1 MKNSKNFNIFILWSV
16 VIFMILIMIFPGSI
30 VLGEETKSV
39 QNDGAVEI
47 TSTTFESNTV
57 AKDISNNLRIDY
69 KILNKDKLKDGDKI
83 VISLPDIFKDIEP
96 KCPDQHFKDFD
107 VKDGVVTLTF
117 NENVEKAVTG
127 YMIIRF
133 VGNSNIRKGISYP
146 VSIDLNGKP
155 STIYITGEEYSHP
168 SSGRQYPLMYK
179 TADLPMAAT
188 DKEQGRE
195 YYGEIVDRNKPIK
208 YFVEINLG
216 DGSDPNTRSYL
227 RNAQF
232 VDNIPK
238 GMALD
243 VNSIK
248 IIKGNYF
255 EKNNK
260 DNYDWLPK
268 DVTRDFLERN
278 DGIIANTK
286 HLEINFGDIRYERY
300 TVIYET
306 RITST
311 ESGYLNDAKLYYDD
325 DKELPS
331 KHYSKLS
338 KDAGALNVYKY
349 VDKTKVK
356 NNPNDQK
363 IKYDIKFDSYGYFFK
378 NTLNIIDKL
387 DPRLSDIKIT
397 STDQFITDF
406 NENTKELVIKN
417 SNGDID
423 AKKPAYITIE
433 ASMKNVS
440 PGDEVKNIA
449 YINGNPTNEVST
461 KKNPLV
467 EIIKVSKDDAES
479 NLLEG
484 AVFKLTTKGGKAVKD
499 VYNQYIKTF
508 TSSSEGPIKFE
519 LPNGDY
525 KLEEIKAPKGY
536 KLDKTTIGFTVND
549 ESKIVKLIVKD
560 EPLPTSCNLVIN
572 KINEKGVPILGAR
585 FKFFKEESPKKP
597 IKFAY
602 NKNSKV
608 YELDQMGDGKLTP
621 SKNDASFKINNLPY
635 GKYILKEVQAPK
647 GYKLS
652 EDIYITLDYKKS
664 FYKIGKEGEEIIL
677 NKNTETNTYD
687 ISVKNIPRIIL
698 PETGGSGTFKFSF
711 IGITLLAGVLSLLVT
726 TEFILR
732 ERKN

>member
-1 MKNSKNFNIFILWSV
+1 MKNSKNFNIFTLWSV
-16 VIFMILIMIFPGSI
+16 VISMILIMISPGII

-39 QNDGAVEI
+39 QNDGAIEI

-96 KCPDQHFKDFD
+96 KCHDQHFKDFD

-133 VGNSNIRKGISYP
+133 VGNSNIRKGVSYP

-155 STIYITGEEYSHP
+155 STVYITGEEYSNS
-168 SSGRQYPLMYK
+168 SSGGQYPLMYK
-179 TADLPMAAT
+179 TADLPTAAT

-216 DGSDPNTRSYL
+216 DGVNPNTRSYL
-227 RNAQF
+227 SNADF
-232 VDNIPK
+232 FDNIPK

-243 VNSIK
+243 VNSIC
-248 IIKGNYF
+248 IKRMGYHD
-255 EKNNK
+255 ERSS
-260 DNYDWLPK
+260 
-268 DVTRDFLERN
+268 DVTKDFWESNRIKA
-278 DGIIANTK
+278 DTK

-378 NTLNIIDKL
+378 DTLNIIDKL

-397 STDQFITDF
+397 ATDQFITDF
-406 NENTKELVIKN
+406 DENTKELVIKN

-433 ASMKNVS
+433 ASMKNVG
-440 PGDEVKNIA
+440 PGEVVKNIA
-449 YINGNPTNEVST
+449 YVNGNPTNEVST
-461 KKNPLV
+461 RKNPIV
-467 EIIKVSKDDAES
+467 EIIKVSKDDVES

-484 AVFKLTTKGGKAVKD
+484 AIFKLTTKDGKTVKD
-499 VYNQYIKTF
+499 VYNQLVKTF
-508 TSSSEGPIKFE
+508 TTSSEGSIRFE

-525 KLEEIKAPKGY
+525 KLEEIKAPNGY
-536 KLDKTTIGFTVND
+536 KLDQTPIEFTVND
-549 ESKIVKLIVKD
+549 ESKIVKVVAKD
-560 EPLPTSCNLVIN
+560 DPLPTTCNLVIN
-572 KINEKGVPILGAR
+572 KINEKEIPILGAK
-585 FKFFKEESPKKP
+585 FKLFEESNPKKVL
-597 IKFAY
+597 KFSSQ
-602 NKNSKV
+602 KNN
-608 YELDQMGDGKLTP
+608 YELNQNGVGKLTP
-621 SKNDASFKINNLPY
+621 SGKNASFKINNLPY
-635 GKYILKEVQAPK
+635 GNYILKEVQAPK

-652 EDIYITLDYKKS
+652 DDIYITLGFEES
-664 FYKIGKEGEEIIL
+664 FYRVGKQGEKIIL
-677 NKNTETNTYD
+677 NKNTETNTYN
-687 ISVKNIPRIIL
+687 ISVENVPRIIL
-698 PETGGSGTFKFSF
+698 PETGGSGTSKFSF
-711 IGITLLAGVLSLLVT
+711 IGIILLAGVLSIVST
-726 TEFILR
+726 TKFVLKER
-732 ERKN
+732 EN

>member
-1 MKNSKNFNIFILWSV
+1 MKNSKNFNIFTLWSV
-16 VIFMILIMIFPGSI
+16 VISMILIMISPGSI

-57 AKDISNNLRIDY
+57 AKGISNNLRIDY

-96 KCPDQHFKDFD
+96 KCHDQHFKDFD

-133 VGNSNIRKGISYP
+133 VGNSNIRNGVSYP

-155 STIYITGEEYSHP
+155 STVYITGEEYSNS
-168 SSGRQYPLMYK
+168 SSGGQYPLMYK
-179 TADLPMAAT
+179 TADLPTAAT

-216 DGSDPNTRSYL
+216 DGVNPNTRSYL
-227 RNAQF
+227 SNADF
-232 VDNIPK
+232 FDNIPK

-243 VNSIK
+243 VNSIC
-248 IIKGNYF
+248 IKRMGY
-255 EKNNK
+255 
-260 DNYDWLPK
+260 YDERSS
-268 DVTRDFLERN
+268 DVTKDFWESNRIKA
-278 DGIIANTK
+278 DTK

-356 NNPNDQK
+356 NNLNDQK

-378 NTLNIIDKL
+378 DTLNIIDKL

-397 STDQFITDF
+397 ATDQFITDF
-406 NENTKELVIKN
+406 YENTKELVIKN

-433 ASMKNVS
+433 ASMKNVG
-440 PGDEVKNIA
+440 PGEVVKNIA
-449 YINGNPTNEVST
+449 YVNGNPTNEVST
-461 KKNPLV
+461 RKNPIV
-467 EIIKVSKDDAES
+467 EFILSAEYYDPS
-479 NLLEG
+479 LLEG
-484 AVFKLTTKGGKAVKD
+484 AVFKLTTKEGETVRD
-499 VYNQYIKTF
+499 IYNEEIKTF
-508 TSSSEGPIKFE
+508 TFKNGEPLRFE
-519 LPNGDY
+519 LPDGVYN
-525 KLEEIKAPKGY
+525 LEQIKAPEGY
-536 KLDKTTIGFTVND
+536 ELNKTPIQFIVNEDSKVVKVPWEGNPIKTTVNLA
-549 ESKIVKLIVKD
+549 IH
-560 EPLPTSCNLVIN
+560 
-572 KINEKGVPILGAR
+572 KINEKGLHILGAN
-585 FKFFKEESPKKP
+585 FKLFKEESPKKP

-602 NKNSKV
+602 NKNFKV
-608 YELDQMGDGKLTP
+608 YELDPMGGGKLIP
-621 SKNDASFKINNLPY
+621 SKDGASFKINNLPY
-635 GKYILKEVQAPK
+635 GKYILKEVKAPK

-652 EDIYITLDYKKS
+652 DDIYITLDFEES
-664 FYKIGKEGEEIIL
+664 FYRVGKQGEKIIL

-687 ISVKNIPRIIL
+687 ISVENVPRIIL
-698 PETGGSGTFKFSF
+698 PETGGSGTSKFSF
-711 IGITLLAGVLSLLVT
+711 IGITLLAAVLSLVST
-726 TEFILR
+726 TEFVLKER
-732 ERKN
+732 EN

>member
-1 MKNSKNFNIFILWSV
+1 MKNSKNFNIFTLWSV
-16 VIFMILIMIFPGSI
+16 VISMIVIMIFPGSI

-133 VGNSNIRKGISYP
+133 VGNSNIRKGVSYP

-155 STIYITGEEYSHP
+155 STVYITGEEYSHP
-168 SSGRQYPLMYK
+168 SSGGQYPLMYK
-179 TADLPMAAT
+179 TADLPTAAT

-216 DGSDPNTRSYL
+216 DGVNPNTRSYL
-227 RNAQF
+227 SNADF
-232 VDNIPK
+232 FDNIPK

-243 VNSIK
+243 VNSIC
-248 IIKGNYF
+248 IKRMGY
-255 EKNNK
+255 
-260 DNYDWLPK
+260 YDERSS
-268 DVTRDFLERN
+268 DVTKDFWESNRIKA
-278 DGIIANTK
+278 DTK

-378 NTLNIIDKL
+378 DTLNIIDKL

-397 STDQFITDF
+397 ATDQFITDF
-406 NENTKELVIKN
+406 DENTKELVIKN

-433 ASMKNVS
+433 ASMKNVG
-440 PGDEVKNIA
+440 PGEVVKNIA
-449 YINGNPTNEVST
+449 YVNGNPTNEVST
-461 KKNPLV
+461 RKNPIV
-467 EIIKVSKDDAES
+467 EFILSAEYDDPS
-479 NLLEG
+479 LLEG
-484 AVFKLTTKGGKAVKD
+484 AVFKLTTKEGETVRD
-499 VYNQYIKTF
+499 IYNEEIKTF
-508 TSSSEGPIKFE
+508 TFENGEPVSFE
-519 LPNGDY
+519 LPDGVYN
-525 KLEEIKAPKGY
+525 LEQIKAPEGY
-536 KLDKTTIGFTVND
+536 ELNKTPIQFIVNEDSKVVKVPWEGNPIKTTVNLA
-549 ESKIVKLIVKD
+549 IH
-560 EPLPTSCNLVIN
+560 
-572 KINEKGVPILGAR
+572 KINEKGVPILGAN
-585 FKFFKEESPKKP
+585 FKLFKEENPKKP

-602 NKNSKV
+602 NKNLKV
-608 YELDQMGDGKLTP
+608 YELDPMGGGKLIP
-621 SKNDASFKINNLPY
+621 SKDGASFKINNLPY
-635 GKYILKEVQAPK
+635 GKYILKEVKAPK

-652 EDIYITLDYKKS
+652 DDIYITLDFEES
-664 FYKIGKEGEEIIL
+664 FYRVGKEGKKIIL

-687 ISVKNIPRIIL
+687 ISVENVPRIIL
-698 PETGGSGTFKFSF
+698 PETGGCGTSKFSL
-711 IGITLLAGVLSLLVT
+711 IGITLLAGVLSIVST
-726 TEFILR
+726 TKFVLKER
-732 ERKN
+732 EN

>member
-1 MKNSKNFNIFILWSV
+1 MKNSKNFNIFTLWSV
-16 VIFMILIMIFPGSI
+16 VISMIVIMIFPGSI
-30 VLGEETKSV
+30 VLGEESKSV

-133 VGNSNIRKGISYP
+133 VGNSNIRKGVSYP
-146 VSIDLNGKP
+146 ISIDLNGKP
-155 STIYITGEEYSHP
+155 STVYITGEEYSHP
-168 SSGRQYPLMYK
+168 SSGGQYPLMYK
-179 TADLPMAAT
+179 TADLPTAAT

-216 DGSDPNTRSYL
+216 DGVNPNTRSYL
-227 RNAQF
+227 SNADF
-232 VDNIPK
+232 FDNIPK

-243 VNSIK
+243 VNSIC
-248 IIKGNYF
+248 IKRMGY
-255 EKNNK
+255 
-260 DNYDWLPK
+260 YDERSS
-268 DVTRDFLERN
+268 DVTKDFWESNRIKA
-278 DGIIANTK
+278 DTK

-349 VDKTKVK
+349 VDKIKVK

-378 NTLNIIDKL
+378 DTLNIIDKL

-397 STDQFITDF
+397 ATDQFITDF
-406 NENTKELVIKN
+406 DENTKELVIKN

-433 ASMKNVS
+433 ASMKNVG
-440 PGDEVKNIA
+440 PGEVVKNIA
-449 YINGNPTNEVST
+449 YVNGNPTNEVST
-461 KKNPLV
+461 RKNPIV
-467 EIIKVSKDDAES
+467 EFILSAEYDDPS
-479 NLLEG
+479 LLEG
-484 AVFKLTTKGGKAVKD
+484 AVFKLTTKEGETVRD
-499 VYNQYIKTF
+499 IYNEEIKTF
-508 TSSSEGPIKFE
+508 TFENGEPVSFE
-519 LPNGDY
+519 LPDGVYN
-525 KLEEIKAPKGY
+525 LEQIKAPEGY
-536 KLDKTTIGFTVND
+536 ELNKTPIQFIVNEDSKVVKVPWEGNPIKTTVNLA
-549 ESKIVKLIVKD
+549 IH
-560 EPLPTSCNLVIN
+560 
-572 KINEKGVPILGAR
+572 KINEKGVPILGAN
-585 FKFFKEESPKKP
+585 FKLFKEENPKKP

-602 NKNSKV
+602 NKNLKV
-608 YELDQMGDGKLTP
+608 YELDPMGGGKLIP
-621 SKNDASFKINNLPY
+621 SKDGASFKINNLPY
-635 GKYILKEVQAPK
+635 GKYILKEVKVPK

-652 EDIYITLDYKKS
+652 DDIYITLDFEES
-664 FYKIGKEGEEIIL
+664 FYRVGKEGKKIIL

-687 ISVKNIPRIIL
+687 ISVENVPRIIL
-698 PETGGSGTFKFSF
+698 PETGGSGTSKFSF
-711 IGITLLAGVLSLLVT
+711 IGITLLAAVLSLVST
-726 TEFILR
+726 TEFVLKER
-732 ERKN
+732 EN

>member
-1 MKNSKNFNIFILWSV
+1 MKNSKNFNIFTLWSV
-16 VIFMILIMIFPGSI
+16 VISMILIMISPGII

-96 KCPDQHFKDFD
+96 KCHDQHFKDFD

-133 VGNSNIRKGISYP
+133 VGNSNIRKGVSYP

-155 STIYITGEEYSHP
+155 STVYITGEEYSNS
-168 SSGRQYPLMYK
+168 SSGGQYPLMYK
-179 TADLPMAAT
+179 TADLPTAAT

-216 DGSDPNTRSYL
+216 DGVNPNTRSYL
-227 RNAQF
+227 SNADF
-232 VDNIPK
+232 FDNIPK

-243 VNSIK
+243 VNSIC
-248 IIKGNYF
+248 IKRMGY
-255 EKNNK
+255 
-260 DNYDWLPK
+260 YDERSS
-268 DVTRDFLERN
+268 DVTKDFWESNRIKA
-278 DGIIANTK
+278 DTK

-378 NTLNIIDKL
+378 DTLNIIDKL

-397 STDQFITDF
+397 ATDQFITDF
-406 NENTKELVIKN
+406 DENTKELVIKN

-433 ASMKNVS
+433 ASMKNVG
-440 PGDEVKNIA
+440 PGEVVKNIA
-449 YINGNPTNEVST
+449 YVNGNPTNEVST
-461 KKNPLV
+461 RKNPIV
-467 EIIKVSKDDAES
+467 EFILSAEYDDPS
-479 NLLEG
+479 LLEG
-484 AVFKLTTKGGKAVKD
+484 AVFKLTTKEGETVRD
-499 VYNQYIKTF
+499 IYNEEIKTF
-508 TSSSEGPIKFE
+508 TFKDGDTLSFE
-519 LPNGDY
+519 LPDGVYN
-525 KLEEIKAPKGY
+525 LEQIKAPEGY
-536 KLDKTTIGFTVND
+536 ELNKTPIQFIVNEDSKVVKVPWEGNPIKTTVNL
-549 ESKIVKLIVKD
+549 EIH
-560 EPLPTSCNLVIN
+560 
-572 KINEKGVPILGAR
+572 KINEKGLPILGAN
-585 FKFFKEESPKKP
+585 FKLFKEESPKKP

-602 NKNSKV
+602 NKNFKV
-608 YELDQMGDGKLTP
+608 YELDSMGGGKLIP
-621 SKNDASFKINNLPY
+621 SKDGASFKINNLPY
-635 GKYILKEVQAPK
+635 GKYILKEVKAPK

-652 EDIYITLDYKKS
+652 DDIYITLGFEES
-664 FYKIGKEGEEIIL
+664 FYRVGKQGEKIIL
-677 NKNTETNTYD
+677 NKNTETNTYN
-687 ISVKNIPRIIL
+687 ISVENVPRIIL
-698 PETGGSGTFKFSF
+698 PETGGSGTSKFSF
-711 IGITLLAGVLSLLVT
+711 IGIILLAGVLSIVST
-726 TEFILR
+726 TKFVLKER
-732 ERKN
+732 EN

>member
-1 MKNSKNFNIFILWSV
+1 MKNSKNFNIFTLWSV
-16 VIFMILIMIFPGSI
+16 VISMILIIISPGII

-96 KCPDQHFKDFD
+96 KCHDQHFKDFD

-133 VGNSNIRKGISYP
+133 VGNSNIRKGVSYP

-155 STIYITGEEYSHP
+155 STVYITGEEYSNS
-168 SSGRQYPLMYK
+168 SSGGQYPLMYK
-179 TADLPMAAT
+179 TADLPTAAT

-216 DGSDPNTRSYL
+216 DGVNPNTRSYL
-227 RNAQF
+227 SNADF
-232 VDNIPK
+232 FDNIPK

-243 VNSIK
+243 VNSIC
-248 IIKGNYF
+248 IKRMGY
-255 EKNNK
+255 
-260 DNYDWLPK
+260 YDERSS
-268 DVTRDFLERN
+268 DVTKDFGESNRIKA
-278 DGIIANTK
+278 DTK

-349 VDKTKVK
+349 VDKAKVT

-378 NTLNIIDKL
+378 DTLNIIDKL

-397 STDQFITDF
+397 ATDQFITDF
-406 NENTKELVIKN
+406 YENTKELVIKN

-433 ASMKNVS
+433 ASMKNVG
-440 PGDEVKNIA
+440 PGEVVKNIA
-449 YINGNPTNEVST
+449 YVNGNPTNEVST
-461 KKNPLV
+461 RKNPIV
-467 EIIKVSKDDAES
+467 EFILSAEYYDPS
-479 NLLEG
+479 LLEG
-484 AVFKLTTKGGKAVKD
+484 AVFKLTTKDGKTVKD
-499 VYNQYIKTF
+499 VYNQVVKTF
-508 TSSSEGPIKFE
+508 TTSSEGPIRFE

-525 KLEEIKAPKGY
+525 KLEEIKAPNGY
-536 KLDKTTIGFTVND
+536 KLDQTPIEFTVND
-549 ESKIVKLIVKD
+549 ESKIVKVVAKD
-560 EPLPTSCNLVIN
+560 DPLPTTCNLVIN
-572 KINEKGVPILGAR
+572 KINEKEIPILGAK
-585 FKFFKEESPKKP
+585 FKLFEESNPKKFL
-597 IKFAY
+597 KFSSQ
-602 NKNSKV
+602 KNN
-608 YELDQMGDGKLTP
+608 YELNQNVVGKLTP
-621 SKNDASFKINNLPY
+621 SGKNASFKINNLPY
-635 GKYILKEVQAPK
+635 GNYILKEVQAPK

-652 EDIYITLDYKKS
+652 DDIYITLGFEES
-664 FYKIGKEGEEIIL
+664 FYRVGKQGEKIIL

-687 ISVKNIPRIIL
+687 ISVKNVPRIIL
-698 PETGGSGTFKFSF
+698 PETGGCGTSKFSL
-711 IGITLLAGVLSLLVT
+711 IGITLLAGVLSIVST
-726 TEFILR
+726 TKFVLKER
-732 ERKN
+732 EN

>member
-1 MKNSKNFNIFILWSV
+1 MKNSKNFNIFTLWSV
-16 VIFMILIMIFPGSI
+16 VISMIVIMIFPGSI
-30 VLGEETKSV
+30 VLGEESKSV

-96 KCPDQHFKDFD
+96 KCHDQHFKDFD

-133 VGNSNIRKGISYP
+133 VGNSNIRKGVSYP

-155 STIYITGEEYSHP
+155 STVYITGEEYSHP
-168 SSGRQYPLMYK
+168 SSGGQYPLMYK
-179 TADLPMAAT
+179 TADLPTAAT

-216 DGSDPNTRSYL
+216 DGVNPNTRSYL
-227 RNAQF
+227 SNADF
-232 VDNIPK
+232 FDNIPK

-243 VNSIK
+243 VNSIC
-248 IIKGNYF
+248 IKRMGY
-255 EKNNK
+255 
-260 DNYDWLPK
+260 YDERSS
-268 DVTRDFLERN
+268 DVTKDFWESNRIKA
-278 DGIIANTK
+278 DTK

-378 NTLNIIDKL
+378 DTLNIIDKL

-397 STDQFITDF
+397 ATDQFITDF
-406 NENTKELVIKN
+406 DENTKELVIKN

-433 ASMKNVS
+433 ASMKNVG
-440 PGDEVKNIA
+440 PGEVVKNIA
-449 YINGNPTNEVST
+449 YVNGNPTNEVST
-461 KKNPLV
+461 KKNPIV
-467 EIIKVSKDDAES
+467 EFILSAEYDDPS
-479 NLLEG
+479 LLEG
-484 AVFKLTTKGGKAVKD
+484 AVFKLTTKEGETVRD
-499 VYNQYIKTF
+499 IYNEEIKTF
-508 TSSSEGPIKFE
+508 TFKNGEPLRFE
-519 LPNGDY
+519 LPDGVYN
-525 KLEEIKAPKGY
+525 LEQIKAPDGY
-536 KLDKTTIGFTVND
+536 ELNKTPIQFIVNEDSKVVKVPWEGNPIKTTVNLA
-549 ESKIVKLIVKD
+549 IH
-560 EPLPTSCNLVIN
+560 
-572 KINEKGVPILGAR
+572 KINEKGLPILGAN
-585 FKFFKEESPKKP
+585 FKLFKEESPKKP

-602 NKNSKV
+602 NKNLKV
-608 YELDQMGDGKLTP
+608 YELDPMGGGKLIP
-621 SKNDASFKINNLPY
+621 SRDGASFKINNLPY
-635 GKYILKEVQAPK
+635 GKYILKEVKAPK

-652 EDIYITLDYKKS
+652 DDIYITLDSEES
-664 FYKIGKEGEEIIL
+664 FYRVGKQGKKIIL

-687 ISVKNIPRIIL
+687 ISVENVPRIIL
-698 PETGGSGTFKFSF
+698 PETGGSGTSKFSF
-711 IGITLLAGVLSLLVT
+711 IGITLLAGVLSLVST
-726 TEFILR
+726 TEFVLKER
-732 ERKN
+732 EN

>member
-1 MKNSKNFNIFILWSV
+1 MKNSKNFNIFTLWSV

-133 VGNSNIRKGISYP
+133 VGNSNIRKGVSYP

-155 STIYITGEEYSHP
+155 STVYITGEEYSHP
-168 SSGRQYPLMYK
+168 SSGGQYPLMYK
-179 TADLPMAAT
+179 TADLPTAAT

-216 DGSDPNTRSYL
+216 DGVNPNTRSYL
-227 RNAQF
+227 SNADF
-232 VDNIPK
+232 FDNIPK

-243 VNSIK
+243 VNSIC
-248 IIKGNYF
+248 IKRMGYHD
-255 EKNNK
+255 ERSS
-260 DNYDWLPK
+260 
-268 DVTRDFLERN
+268 DVTKDFWESNRIKA
-278 DGIIANTK
+278 DTK

-349 VDKTKVK
+349 VDKRKVK

-363 IKYDIKFDSYGYFFK
+363 IKYYIKFDSYGYFFK
-378 NTLNIIDKL
+378 DTLNIIDKL

-397 STDQFITDF
+397 ATDQFITDF
-406 NENTKELVIKN
+406 DENTKELVIKN

-423 AKKPAYITIE
+423 VKKPAYITIE
-433 ASMKNVS
+433 ASMKNVG
-440 PGDEVKNIA
+440 PGEVVKNIA
-449 YINGNPTNEVST
+449 YVNGNPTNEVST
-461 KKNPLV
+461 RKNPIV
-467 EIIKVSKDDAES
+467 EFILSAEYDDPS
-479 NLLEG
+479 LLEG
-484 AVFKLTTKGGKAVKD
+484 AVFKLTTKEGETVRD
-499 VYNQYIKTF
+499 IYNEEIKTF
-508 TSSSEGPIKFE
+508 TFREGEPLRFE
-519 LPNGDY
+519 LPDGVYN
-525 KLEEIKAPKGY
+525 LEQIKAPDGY
-536 KLDKTTIGFTVND
+536 ELNKTPIQFIVNEDSKVVKVPWEGNPIKTTVNLA
-549 ESKIVKLIVKD
+549 IH
-560 EPLPTSCNLVIN
+560 
-572 KINEKGVPILGAR
+572 KINEKGLPILGAN
-585 FKFFKEESPKKP
+585 FKLFKEESPKKP

-602 NKNSKV
+602 NKNFKV
-608 YELDQMGDGKLTP
+608 YELDPMGGGKLIP
-621 SKNDASFKINNLPY
+621 SKDGASFKINNLPY
-635 GKYILKEVQAPK
+635 GKYILKEVKAPK

-652 EDIYITLDYKKS
+652 DDIYITLDFEES
-664 FYKIGKEGEEIIL
+664 FYRVGKQGKKIIL

-687 ISVKNIPRIIL
+687 ISVENFPRIIL
-698 PETGGSGTFKFSF
+698 PETGGSGTSKFSF
-711 IGITLLAGVLSLLVT
+711 IGITLLAGVLSLVST
-726 TEFILR
+726 TEFVLKER
-732 ERKN
+732 EN

>member
-1 MKNSKNFNIFILWSV
+1 MKNNKNFNIFTLWSV
-16 VIFMILIMIFPGSI
+16 VISMILIMISPGSI

-96 KCPDQHFKDFD
+96 KCHDQHFKDFD

-133 VGNSNIRKGISYP
+133 VGNSNIRKGVSYP

-155 STIYITGEEYSHP
+155 STVYITGEEYSNS
-168 SSGRQYPLMYK
+168 SSGGQYPLMYK
-179 TADLPMAAT
+179 TADLPTAAT

-216 DGSDPNTRSYL
+216 DGVNPNTRSYL
-227 RNAQF
+227 SNADF
-232 VDNIPK
+232 FDNIPK

-243 VNSIK
+243 INSIC
-248 IIKGNYF
+248 IKRMGY
-255 EKNNK
+255 
-260 DNYDWLPK
+260 YDERSS
-268 DVTRDFLERN
+268 DVTKDFWESNRIKA
-278 DGIIANTK
+278 DTK

-300 TVIYET
+300 TIIYET

-378 NTLNIIDKL
+378 DTLNIIDKL

-397 STDQFITDF
+397 ATDQFITDF
-406 NENTKELVIKN
+406 DENTKELVIKN

-423 AKKPAYITIE
+423 AKKSAYITIE
-433 ASMKNVS
+433 ASMKNVG
-440 PGDEVKNIA
+440 PGEVVKNIA
-449 YINGNPTNEVST
+449 YVNGNPTNEVST
-461 KKNPLV
+461 RKNPIV
-467 EIIKVSKDDAES
+467 EFILSAEYDDPS
-479 NLLEG
+479 LLEG
-484 AVFKLTTKGGKAVKD
+484 AVFKLTTKEGETVRD
-499 VYNQYIKTF
+499 IYNEEIKTF
-508 TSSSEGPIKFE
+508 TFKNGDPLRFE
-519 LPNGDY
+519 LPDGVYN
-525 KLEEIKAPKGY
+525 LEQIKAPDGY
-536 KLDKTTIGFTVND
+536 ELNKTPIQFIVNEDSKVVKVPWEGNPIKTTVNLA
-549 ESKIVKLIVKD
+549 IH
-560 EPLPTSCNLVIN
+560 
-572 KINEKGVPILGAR
+572 KINEKGLPILGAN
-585 FKFFKEESPKKP
+585 FKLFKEESPKKP

-602 NKNSKV
+602 NKNFKV
-608 YELDQMGDGKLTP
+608 YELDPMGGGKLIP
-621 SKNDASFKINNLPY
+621 SKDGASFKINNLPY
-635 GKYILKEVQAPK
+635 GKYILKEVKAPK

-652 EDIYITLDYKKS
+652 DDIYITLDFEES
-664 FYKIGKEGEEIIL
+664 FYRVGKEGKKIIL

-687 ISVKNIPRIIL
+687 ISVENVPRIIL
-698 PETGGSGTFKFSF
+698 PETGGSGTSKFSF
-711 IGITLLAGVLSLLVT
+711 IGIILLAGVLSIVST
-726 TEFILR
+726 TKFVLKER
-732 ERKN
+732 EN

>member
-1 MKNSKNFNIFILWSV
+1 MKNSKNFNIFTLWSV
-16 VIFMILIMIFPGSI
+16 VISMIVIMIFPGSI

-133 VGNSNIRKGISYP
+133 VGNSNIRKGVSYP

-155 STIYITGEEYSHP
+155 STVYITGEEYSNP
-168 SSGRQYPLMYK
+168 SSGGQYPLMYK
-179 TADLPMAAT
+179 TADLPTAAT

-216 DGSDPNTRSYL
+216 DGVNPNTRSYL
-227 RNAQF
+227 SNADF
-232 VDNIPK
+232 FDNIPK

-243 VNSIK
+243 VNSIC
-248 IIKGNYF
+248 IKRMGY
-255 EKNNK
+255 
-260 DNYDWLPK
+260 YDERSS
-268 DVTRDFLERN
+268 DVTKDFWESNRIKA
-278 DGIIANTK
+278 DTK

-378 NTLNIIDKL
+378 DTLNIIDKL

-397 STDQFITDF
+397 ATDQFITDF
-406 NENTKELVIKN
+406 DENTKELVIKN

-433 ASMKNVS
+433 ASMKNVG
-440 PGDEVKNIA
+440 PGEVVKNIA
-449 YINGNPTNEVST
+449 YVNGNPTNEVST
-461 KKNPLV
+461 RKNPIV
-467 EIIKVSKDDAES
+467 EFILSAEYDDPS
-479 NLLEG
+479 LLEG
-484 AVFKLTTKGGKAVKD
+484 AVFKLTTKEGETVRD
-499 VYNQYIKTF
+499 IYNEEIKTF
-508 TSSSEGPIKFE
+508 TFKNGDPLRFE
-519 LPNGDY
+519 LPDGVYN
-525 KLEEIKAPKGY
+525 LEQIKAPEGY
-536 KLDKTTIGFTVND
+536 ELNKTPIQFIVNEDSKVVKVPWEGNPIKTTVNL
-549 ESKIVKLIVKD
+549 EIH
-560 EPLPTSCNLVIN
+560 
-572 KINEKGVPILGAR
+572 KINEKGLPILGAN
-585 FKFFKEESPKKP
+585 FKLFKEESPKKP

-602 NKNSKV
+602 NKNFKV
-608 YELDQMGDGKLTP
+608 YELDSMGGGKLIP
-621 SKNDASFKINNLPY
+621 SKDGASFKINNLPY
-635 GKYILKEVQAPK
+635 GKYILKEVKAPK

-652 EDIYITLDYKKS
+652 DDIYITLGFEES
-664 FYKIGKEGEEIIL
+664 FYRVGKQGEKIIL

-687 ISVKNIPRIIL
+687 ISVENVPRIIL
-698 PETGGSGTFKFSF
+698 PETGGSGTSKFSF
-711 IGITLLAGVLSLLVT
+711 IGITLLAAVLSLVST
-726 TEFILR
+726 TEFVLKER
-732 ERKN
+732 EN

>member
-1 MKNSKNFNIFILWSV
+1 MKNSKNFNIFTLWLV

-107 VKDGVVTLTF
+107 FKDGVVTLTF

-133 VGNSNIRKGISYP
+133 VGNSNIRKGVSYP
-146 VSIDLNGKP
+146 ISIDLNGKP
-155 STIYITGEEYSHP
+155 STVYITGEEYSHP
-168 SSGRQYPLMYK
+168 SSGGQYPLMYK
-179 TADLPMAAT
+179 TADLPTAAT

-216 DGSDPNTRSYL
+216 DGVNPNTRSYL
-227 RNAQF
+227 SNADF
-232 VDNIPK
+232 FDNIPK

-243 VNSIK
+243 VNSIC
-248 IIKGNYF
+248 IKRMGY
-255 EKNNK
+255 
-260 DNYDWLPK
+260 YDERSS
-268 DVTRDFLERN
+268 DVTKDFWESNRIKA
-278 DGIIANTK
+278 DTK

-378 NTLNIIDKL
+378 DTLNIIDKL
-387 DPRLSDIKIT
+387 DPRLSDIKIKA
-397 STDQFITDF
+397 TDQFITDF
-406 NENTKELVIKN
+406 DENTKELVIKN

-433 ASMKNVS
+433 ASMKNVG
-440 PGDEVKNIA
+440 PGEVVKNIA
-449 YINGNPTNEVST
+449 YVNGNPTNEVST
-461 KKNPLV
+461 RKNPIV
-467 EIIKVSKDDAES
+467 EFILSAEYDDPS
-479 NLLEG
+479 LLEG
-484 AVFKLTTKGGKAVKD
+484 AVFKLTTKEGETVRD
-499 VYNQYIKTF
+499 IYNEEIKTF
-508 TSSSEGPIKFE
+508 TFENGEPVSFE
-519 LPNGDY
+519 LPDGVYN
-525 KLEEIKAPKGY
+525 LEQIKAPDGY
-536 KLDKTTIGFTVND
+536 ELNKTPIQFIVNEDSKVVKVPWEGNPIKTTVNLA
-549 ESKIVKLIVKD
+549 IH
-560 EPLPTSCNLVIN
+560 
-572 KINEKGVPILGAR
+572 KINEKGVPILGAN
-585 FKFFKEESPKKP
+585 FKLFKEESPKKP

-602 NKNSKV
+602 NKNLKV
-608 YELDQMGDGKLTP
+608 YELDPMGGGKLIP
-621 SKNDASFKINNLPY
+621 SKDGASFKINNLPY
-635 GKYILKEVQAPK
+635 GKYILKEVKAPK

-652 EDIYITLDYKKS
+652 DDIYITLDFEES
-664 FYKIGKEGEEIIL
+664 FYRVGKEGKKIIL

-687 ISVKNIPRIIL
+687 ILVENVPRIIL
-698 PETGGSGTFKFSF
+698 PETGGSGTSKFSF
-711 IGITLLAGVLSLLVT
+711 IGITLLAGVLSLVST
-726 TEFILR
+726 TEFILKER
-732 ERKN
+732 EN

>member
-1 MKNSKNFNIFILWSV
+1 MKNSKNFNIFTLWSV
-16 VIFMILIMIFPGSI
+16 VISMIVIMIFPGSI

-133 VGNSNIRKGISYP
+133 VGNSNIRKGVSYP

-155 STIYITGEEYSHP
+155 STVYITGEEYSHP
-168 SSGRQYPLMYK
+168 SSGGQYPLMYK
-179 TADLPMAAT
+179 TADLPTAAT

-216 DGSDPNTRSYL
+216 DGVNPNTRSYL
-227 RNAQF
+227 SNADF
-232 VDNIPK
+232 FDNIPK

-243 VNSIK
+243 VNSIC
-248 IIKGNYF
+248 IKRMGY
-255 EKNNK
+255 
-260 DNYDWLPK
+260 YDERSS
-268 DVTRDFLERN
+268 DVTKDFWESNRIKA
-278 DGIIANTK
+278 DTK

-378 NTLNIIDKL
+378 DTLNIIDKL

-397 STDQFITDF
+397 ATDQFITDF
-406 NENTKELVIKN
+406 DENTKELVIKN

-433 ASMKNVS
+433 ASMKNVG
-440 PGDEVKNIA
+440 PGEVVKNIA
-449 YINGNPTNEVST
+449 YVNGNPTNEVST
-461 KKNPLV
+461 RKNPIV
-467 EIIKVSKDDAES
+467 EFILSAEYDDPS
-479 NLLEG
+479 LLEG
-484 AVFKLTTKGGKAVKD
+484 AVFKLTTKEGETVRD
-499 VYNQYIKTF
+499 IYNEEIKTF
-508 TSSSEGPIKFE
+508 TFKNGDPLRFE
-519 LPNGDY
+519 LPDGVYN
-525 KLEEIKAPKGY
+525 LEQIKAPEGY
-536 KLDKTTIGFTVND
+536 ELNKTPIQFIVNEDSKVVKVPWEGNPIKTTVNLA
-549 ESKIVKLIVKD
+549 IH
-560 EPLPTSCNLVIN
+560 
-572 KINEKGVPILGAR
+572 KINEKGLPILGAN
-585 FKFFKEESPKKP
+585 FKLFKEESPKKP

-602 NKNSKV
+602 NKNLKV
-608 YELDQMGDGKLTP
+608 YELDPMGGGKLIP
-621 SKNDASFKINNLPY
+621 SKDCASFKINNLTY
-635 GKYILKEVQAPK
+635 GKYILKEVKAPK

-652 EDIYITLDYKKS
+652 DDIYITLGFEES
-664 FYKIGKEGEEIIL
+664 FYRVGKEGKKIIL

-687 ISVKNIPRIIL
+687 ISVENVPRIIL
-698 PETGGSGTFKFSF
+698 PETGGSGTSKFSF
-711 IGITLLAGVLSLLVT
+711 IGITLLAAVLSLVST
-726 TEFILR
+726 TEFVLKER
-732 ERKN
+732 EN

>member
-1 MKNSKNFNIFILWSV
+1 MKNSKNFNIFTLWSV
-16 VIFMILIMIFPGSI
+16 VISMILIMISPGSI
-30 VLGEETKSV
+30 VLGEEAKSV

-133 VGNSNIRKGISYP
+133 VGNSNIRKGVSYP

-155 STIYITGEEYSHP
+155 STVYITGEEYSHP
-168 SSGRQYPLMYK
+168 SSGGQYPLMYK
-179 TADLPMAAT
+179 TADLPTAAT

-216 DGSDPNTRSYL
+216 DGVNPNTRSYL
-227 RNAQF
+227 SNADF
-232 VDNIPK
+232 FDNIPK

-243 VNSIK
+243 VNSIC
-248 IIKGNYF
+248 IKRMGY
-255 EKNNK
+255 
-260 DNYDWLPK
+260 YDERSS
-268 DVTRDFLERN
+268 DVTKDFWESNRIKA
-278 DGIIANTK
+278 DTK

-378 NTLNIIDKL
+378 DTLNIIDKL

-397 STDQFITDF
+397 ATDQFITDF

-433 ASMKNVS
+433 ASMKNVG
-440 PGDEVKNIA
+440 PGEVVKNIA
-449 YINGNPTNEVST
+449 YVNGNPTNEVST
-461 KKNPLV
+461 RKNPIV
-467 EIIKVSKDDAES
+467 EFILSAEYDDPS
-479 NLLEG
+479 LLEG
-484 AVFKLTTKGGKAVKD
+484 AVFKLTTKEGETVRD
-499 VYNQYIKTF
+499 IYNEEIKTF
-508 TSSSEGPIKFE
+508 TFKDGDTLSFE
-519 LPNGDY
+519 LPDGVYN
-525 KLEEIKAPKGY
+525 LEQIKAPEGY
-536 KLDKTTIGFTVND
+536 ELNKTPIQFIVNEDSKVVKVPWEGNPIKTTVNL
-549 ESKIVKLIVKD
+549 EIH
-560 EPLPTSCNLVIN
+560 
-572 KINEKGVPILGAR
+572 KINEKGLPILGAN
-585 FKFFKEESPKKP
+585 FKLFKEESPKKP

-602 NKNSKV
+602 NKNFKV
-608 YELDQMGDGKLTP
+608 YELDSMGGGKLIP
-621 SKNDASFKINNLPY
+621 SKDGASFKINNLPY
-635 GKYILKEVQAPK
+635 GKYILKEVKAPK

-652 EDIYITLDYKKS
+652 DDIYITLDSEES
-664 FYKIGKEGEEIIL
+664 FYRVGKQGEKIIL

-687 ISVKNIPRIIL
+687 ISVENVPRIIL
-698 PETGGSGTFKFSF
+698 PETGGSGTSKFSF
-711 IGITLLAGVLSLLVT
+711 IGITLLAAVLSLVST
-726 TEFILR
+726 TEFVLKER
-732 ERKN
+732 EN

>member
-1 MKNSKNFNIFILWSV
+1 MKNSKNFNIFTLWSV
-16 VIFMILIMIFPGSI
+16 VISMIVIMIFPGSI
-30 VLGEETKSV
+30 VLGKEAKSV

-107 VKDGVVTLTF
+107 FKDGVVTLTF

-133 VGNSNIRKGISYP
+133 VGNSNIRKGVSYP

-155 STIYITGEEYSHP
+155 STVYITGEEYSHP
-168 SSGRQYPLMYK
+168 SSGGQYPLMYK
-179 TADLPMAAT
+179 TADLPTAAT

-216 DGSDPNTRSYL
+216 DGVNPNTRSYL
-227 RNAQF
+227 SNADF
-232 VDNIPK
+232 FDNIPK

-243 VNSIK
+243 VNSIC
-248 IIKGNYF
+248 IKRMGY
-255 EKNNK
+255 
-260 DNYDWLPK
+260 YDERSS
-268 DVTRDFLERN
+268 DVTKDFWESNRIKA
-278 DGIIANTK
+278 DTK

-378 NTLNIIDKL
+378 DTLNIIDKL

-397 STDQFITDF
+397 ATDQFITDF
-406 NENTKELVIKN
+406 DENTKELVIKN

-433 ASMKNVS
+433 ASMKNVG
-440 PGDEVKNIA
+440 PGEVVKNIA
-449 YINGNPTNEVST
+449 YVNGNPTNEVST
-461 KKNPLV
+461 RKNPIV
-467 EIIKVSKDDAES
+467 EFILSAEYDDPS
-479 NLLEG
+479 LLEG
-484 AVFKLTTKGGKAVKD
+484 AVFKLTTKEGETVRD
-499 VYNQYIKTF
+499 IYNEEIKTF
-508 TSSSEGPIKFE
+508 TFKNGEPLRFE
-519 LPNGDY
+519 LPDGVYN
-525 KLEEIKAPKGY
+525 LEQIKAPDGY
-536 KLDKTTIGFTVND
+536 ELNKTPIQFIVNEDSKVVKVPWEGNPIKTTVNLA
-549 ESKIVKLIVKD
+549 IH
-560 EPLPTSCNLVIN
+560 
-572 KINEKGVPILGAR
+572 KINEKGLPILGAN
-585 FKFFKEESPKKP
+585 FKLFKEESPKKP

-602 NKNSKV
+602 NKNLKV
-608 YELDQMGDGKLTP
+608 YELDPMGGGKLIP
-621 SKNDASFKINNLPY
+621 SKDGASFKINNLPY
-635 GKYILKEVQAPK
+635 GKYILKEVKAPK

-652 EDIYITLDYKKS
+652 DDIYITLDFEES
-664 FYKIGKEGEEIIL
+664 FYRVGKEGKKIIL

-687 ISVKNIPRIIL
+687 ISVENVPRIIL
-698 PETGGSGTFKFSF
+698 PETGGSGTSKFSF
-711 IGITLLAGVLSLLVT
+711 IGITLLAGVLSLVST
-726 TEFILR
+726 TEFVLKER
-732 ERKN
+732 EN

>member
-1 MKNSKNFNIFILWSV
+1 MKNSKNFNIFTLWSV
-16 VIFMILIMIFPGSI
+16 VISMILIMISPGSI

-96 KCPDQHFKDFD
+96 KCHDQHFKDFD

-133 VGNSNIRKGISYP
+133 VGNSNIRKGVSYP

-155 STIYITGEEYSHP
+155 STVYITGEEYSNS
-168 SSGRQYPLMYK
+168 SSGGQYPLMYK
-179 TADLPMAAT
+179 IADLPTAAT
-188 DKEQGRE
+188 DKKQGRE

-216 DGSDPNTRSYL
+216 DGVNPNTRSYL
-227 RNAQF
+227 SNADF
-232 VDNIPK
+232 FDNIPK

-243 VNSIK
+243 VNSIC
-248 IIKGNYF
+248 IKRMGY
-255 EKNNK
+255 
-260 DNYDWLPK
+260 YDERSS
-268 DVTRDFLERN
+268 DVTKDFWESDRIKA
-278 DGIIANTK
+278 DTK

-356 NNPNDQK
+356 NNLNDQK

-378 NTLNIIDKL
+378 DTLNIIDKL

-397 STDQFITDF
+397 ATDQFITDF
-406 NENTKELVIKN
+406 YENTKELVIKN

-433 ASMKNVS
+433 ASMKNVG
-440 PGDEVKNIA
+440 PGEVVKNIA
-449 YINGNPTNEVST
+449 YVNGNPTNEVST
-461 KKNPLV
+461 RKNPIV
-467 EIIKVSKDDAES
+467 EFILSAEYYDPS
-479 NLLEG
+479 LLEG
-484 AVFKLTTKGGKAVKD
+484 AVFKLTTKEGETVRD
-499 VYNQYIKTF
+499 IYNEEIKTF
-508 TSSSEGPIKFE
+508 TFKNGEPLRFE
-519 LPNGDY
+519 LPDGVYN
-525 KLEEIKAPKGY
+525 LEQIKAPEGY
-536 KLDKTTIGFTVND
+536 ELNKTPIQFIVNEDSKVVKVPWEGNPIKTTVNLA
-549 ESKIVKLIVKD
+549 IH
-560 EPLPTSCNLVIN
+560 
-572 KINEKGVPILGAR
+572 KINEKGLPILGAN
-585 FKFFKEESPKKP
+585 FKLFKEESPKKP

-602 NKNSKV
+602 NKNFKV
-608 YELDQMGDGKLTP
+608 YELDPMGGGKLIP
-621 SKNDASFKINNLPY
+621 SKDGASFKINNLPY
-635 GKYILKEVQAPK
+635 GKYILKEVKAPK

-652 EDIYITLDYKKS
+652 DDIYITLDFEES
-664 FYKIGKEGEEIIL
+664 FYRVGKQGEKIIL

-687 ISVKNIPRIIL
+687 ISVENVPRIIL
-698 PETGGSGTFKFSF
+698 PETGGSGTSKFSF
-711 IGITLLAGVLSLLVT
+711 IGITLLAAVLSLVST
-726 TEFILR
+726 TEFVLKER
-732 ERKN
+732 EN

>member
-1 MKNSKNFNIFILWSV
+1 MKNSKNFNIFTLWSV
-16 VIFMILIMIFPGSI
+16 VISMIVIMIFPGSI
-30 VLGEETKSV
+30 VLGKESKSV

-57 AKDISNNLRIDY
+57 AKGISNNLRIDY

-96 KCPDQHFKDFD
+96 KCHDQHFKDFD

-133 VGNSNIRKGISYP
+133 VGNSNIRKGVSYP

-155 STIYITGEEYSHP
+155 STVYITGEEYSNS
-168 SSGRQYPLMYK
+168 SSGGQYPLMYK
-179 TADLPMAAT
+179 TADLPTAAT

-216 DGSDPNTRSYL
+216 DGVNPNTRSYL
-227 RNAQF
+227 SNADF
-232 VDNIPK
+232 FDNIPK

-243 VNSIK
+243 VNSIC
-248 IIKGNYF
+248 IKRMGY
-255 EKNNK
+255 
-260 DNYDWLPK
+260 YDERSS
-268 DVTRDFLERN
+268 DVTKDFWESDRIKA
-278 DGIIANTK
+278 DTK

-356 NNPNDQK
+356 NNLNDQK

-378 NTLNIIDKL
+378 DTLNIIDKL

-397 STDQFITDF
+397 ATDQFITDF
-406 NENTKELVIKN
+406 YENTKELVIKN

-433 ASMKNVS
+433 ASMKNVG
-440 PGDEVKNIA
+440 PGEVVKNIA
-449 YINGNPTNEVST
+449 YVNGNPTNEVST
-461 KKNPLV
+461 RKNPIV
-467 EIIKVSKDDAES
+467 EFILSAEYYDPS
-479 NLLEG
+479 LLEG
-484 AVFKLTTKGGKAVKD
+484 AVFKLTTKEGETVRD
-499 VYNQYIKTF
+499 IYNEEIKTF
-508 TSSSEGPIKFE
+508 TFKNGEPLRFE
-519 LPNGDY
+519 LPDGVYN
-525 KLEEIKAPKGY
+525 LEQIKAPEGY
-536 KLDKTTIGFTVND
+536 ELNKTPIQFIVNEDSKVVKVPWEGNPIKTTVNLA
-549 ESKIVKLIVKD
+549 IH
-560 EPLPTSCNLVIN
+560 
-572 KINEKGVPILGAR
+572 KINEKGLPILGAN
-585 FKFFKEESPKKP
+585 FKLFKEESPKKP

-602 NKNSKV
+602 NKNFKV
-608 YELDQMGDGKLTP
+608 YELDPMGAGKLIP
-621 SKNDASFKINNLPY
+621 SKDGASFKINNLPY
-635 GKYILKEVQAPK
+635 GKYILKEVKAPK

-652 EDIYITLDYKKS
+652 DDIYITLDFEES
-664 FYKIGKEGEEIIL
+664 FYRVGKQGEKIIL

-687 ISVKNIPRIIL
+687 ISVENVPRIIL
-698 PETGGSGTFKFSF
+698 PETGGSGTSKFSF
-711 IGITLLAGVLSLLVT
+711 IGITLLAAVLSLVST
-726 TEFILR
+726 TEFVLKER
-732 ERKN
+732 EN

>member
-1 MKNSKNFNIFILWSV
+1 MKNSKNFNIFTLWSV
-16 VIFMILIMIFPGSI
+16 VISMIVIMIFPGSI

-133 VGNSNIRKGISYP
+133 VGNSNIRNGVSYP

-155 STIYITGEEYSHP
+155 STVYITGEEYSNS
-168 SSGRQYPLMYK
+168 SSGGQYPLMYK
-179 TADLPMAAT
+179 TADLPTAAT

-216 DGSDPNTRSYL
+216 DGVNPNTRSYL
-227 RNAQF
+227 SNADF
-232 VDNIPK
+232 FDNIPK

-243 VNSIK
+243 VNSIC
-248 IIKGNYF
+248 IKRMGY
-255 EKNNK
+255 
-260 DNYDWLPK
+260 YDERSS
-268 DVTRDFLERN
+268 DVTKDFWESNRIKA
-278 DGIIANTK
+278 DTK

-325 DKELPS
+325 KELPS

-356 NNPNDQK
+356 NNLNDQK

-378 NTLNIIDKL
+378 DTLNIIDKL

-397 STDQFITDF
+397 ATDQFITDF
-406 NENTKELVIKN
+406 DENTKELVIKN

-433 ASMKNVS
+433 ASMKNVG
-440 PGDEVKNIA
+440 PGEVVKNIA
-449 YINGNPTNEVST
+449 YVNGNPTNEVST
-461 KKNPLV
+461 RKNPIV
-467 EIIKVSKDDAES
+467 EIIKVSKDDVES

-484 AVFKLTTKGGKAVKD
+484 AIFKLTTKDGKTVKD
-499 VYNQYIKTF
+499 VYNKGVKTF
-508 TSSSEGPIKFE
+508 TTSSEGSIRFE

-525 KLEEIKAPKGY
+525 KLEEIKAPNGY
-536 KLDKTTIGFTVND
+536 KLDQTPIEFTVND
-549 ESKIVKLIVKD
+549 ESKIVKVVAKD
-560 EPLPTSCNLVIN
+560 DPLPTTCNLVIN
-572 KINEKGVPILGAR
+572 KINEKEIPILGAK
-585 FKFFKEESPKKP
+585 FKLFEESNPKKVL
-597 IKFAY
+597 KFSSQ
-602 NKNSKV
+602 KNN
-608 YELDQMGDGKLTP
+608 YELNQNGVGKLTP
-621 SKNDASFKINNLPY
+621 SGKNASFKINNLYY
-635 GKYILKEVQAPK
+635 GNYILKEVQAPK

-652 EDIYITLDYKKS
+652 DDIYITLGFEES
-664 FYKIGKEGEEIIL
+664 FYRVGKEGEKIIL
-677 NKNTETNTYD
+677 NKNTETNTYN
-687 ISVKNIPRIIL
+687 ISVENVPRIIL
-698 PETGGSGTFKFSF
+698 PETGGSGTSKFSF
-711 IGITLLAGVLSLLVT
+711 IGIILLAGVLSIVST
-726 TEFILR
+726 TKFVLKER
-732 ERKN
+732 EN

>member
-1 MKNSKNFNIFILWSV
+1 MKNSKNFNIFTLWSV
-16 VIFMILIMIFPGSI
+16 VISMIVIMIFPGSI
-30 VLGEETKSV
+30 VLGKESKSV

-57 AKDISNNLRIDY
+57 AKDISNTLRIDY

-133 VGNSNIRKGISYP
+133 VGNSNIRKGVSYP

-155 STIYITGEEYSHP
+155 STVYITGEEYSHP
-168 SSGRQYPLMYK
+168 SSGGQYPLMYK
-179 TADLPMAAT
+179 TADLPTAAT
-188 DKEQGRE
+188 DKEQGKE

-216 DGSDPNTRSYL
+216 DGVNPNTRSYL
-227 RNAQF
+227 SNADF
-232 VDNIPK
+232 FDNIPR

-243 VNSIK
+243 VNSIC
-248 IIKGNYF
+248 IKRMGY
-255 EKNNK
+255 
-260 DNYDWLPK
+260 YDERSS
-268 DVTRDFLERN
+268 DVTKDFWESNRIKA
-278 DGIIANTK
+278 DTK

-378 NTLNIIDKL
+378 DTLNIIDKL

-397 STDQFITDF
+397 ATDQFITDF

-433 ASMKNVS
+433 ASMKNVG
-440 PGDEVKNIA
+440 PGEVVKNIA
-449 YINGNPTNEVST
+449 YVNGNPTNEVST
-461 KKNPLV
+461 KKNPIV
-467 EIIKVSKDDAES
+467 EFILSAEYDDPS
-479 NLLEG
+479 LLEG
-484 AVFKLTTKGGKAVKD
+484 AVFKLTTKEGETVRD
-499 VYNQYIKTF
+499 IYNEEIKTF
-508 TSSSEGPIKFE
+508 TFKNGDPVSFE
-519 LPNGDY
+519 LPDGVYN
-525 KLEEIKAPKGY
+525 LEQIKAPEGY
-536 KLDKTTIGFTVND
+536 ELNKTPIQFIVNED
-549 ESKIVKLIVKD
+549 SKVVKVPWEGNPIKTNV
-560 EPLPTSCNLVIN
+560 NLAIH
-572 KINEKGVPILGAR
+572 KINEKGLPILGAN
-585 FKFFKEESPKKP
+585 FKLFKEESPKKP

-602 NKNSKV
+602 NKNFKV
-608 YELDQMGDGKLTP
+608 YELDPMGGGKLIP
-621 SKNDASFKINNLPY
+621 SKDGASFKINNLPS
-635 GKYILKEVQAPK
+635 GKYILKEVKAPK

-652 EDIYITLDYKKS
+652 DDIYITLDFEES
-664 FYKIGKEGEEIIL
+664 FYRVGKEGEKIIL

-687 ISVKNIPRIIL
+687 ISVENVPRIIL
-698 PETGGSGTFKFSF
+698 PETGGSGTSKFSF
-711 IGITLLAGVLSLLVT
+711 IGITLLAGVLSLVST
-726 TEFILR
+726 TEFVLKER
-732 ERKN
+732 EN

>member
-1 MKNSKNFNIFILWSV
+1 MKNSKNFNIFTLWSV
-16 VIFMILIMIFPGSI
+16 VISMIVIMIFPGSI
-30 VLGEETKSV
+30 VLGEESKSV

-133 VGNSNIRKGISYP
+133 VGNSNIRKGVSYP

-155 STIYITGEEYSHP
+155 STVYITGEEYSHP
-168 SSGRQYPLMYK
+168 SSGGQYPLMYK
-179 TADLPMAAT
+179 TADLPTAAT

-216 DGSDPNTRSYL
+216 DGVNPNTRSYL
-227 RNAQF
+227 SNADF
-232 VDNIPK
+232 FDNIPK

-243 VNSIK
+243 VNSIS
-248 IIKGNYF
+248 IKRMGY
-255 EKNNK
+255 
-260 DNYDWLPK
+260 YDERSS
-268 DVTRDFLERN
+268 DVTKDFWESNRIKA
-278 DGIIANTK
+278 DTK

-378 NTLNIIDKL
+378 DTLNIIDKL

-397 STDQFITDF
+397 ATDQFITDF
-406 NENTKELVIKN
+406 DENTKELVIKN

-433 ASMKNVS
+433 ASMKNVG
-440 PGDEVKNIA
+440 PGEVVKNIA
-449 YINGNPTNEVST
+449 YVNGNPTNEVST
-461 KKNPLV
+461 RKNPIV
-467 EIIKVSKDDAES
+467 EFILSAEYDDPS
-479 NLLEG
+479 LLEG
-484 AVFKLTTKGGKAVKD
+484 AVFKLTTKEGETVRD
-499 VYNQYIKTF
+499 IYNEEIKTF
-508 TSSSEGPIKFE
+508 TFKNGEPLRFE
-519 LPNGDY
+519 LPDGVYN
-525 KLEEIKAPKGY
+525 LEQIKAPDGY
-536 KLDKTTIGFTVND
+536 ELNKTPIQFIVNEDSKVVKVPWEGNPIKTTVNLA
-549 ESKIVKLIVKD
+549 IH
-560 EPLPTSCNLVIN
+560 
-572 KINEKGVPILGAR
+572 KINEKGLPILGAN
-585 FKFFKEESPKKP
+585 FKLFKEESPKKP

-602 NKNSKV
+602 NKNFKV
-608 YELDQMGDGKLTP
+608 YELDPMGGGKLIP
-621 SKNDASFKINNLPY
+621 SKDGASFKINNLPY
-635 GKYILKEVQAPK
+635 GKYILKEVKAPK

-652 EDIYITLDYKKS
+652 DDIYITLDSEES
-664 FYKIGKEGEEIIL
+664 FYRVGKQGEKIIL

-687 ISVKNIPRIIL
+687 ISVENFPRIIL
-698 PETGGSGTFKFSF
+698 PETGGSGISKFSF
-711 IGITLLAGVLSLLVT
+711 IGITLLAGVLSLVST
-726 TEFILR
+726 TEFVLKER
-732 ERKN
+732 EN

>member
-1 MKNSKNFNIFILWSV
+1 MKNSKNFNIFTLWSV
-16 VIFMILIMIFPGSI
+16 VISMILIMISPGSI

-96 KCPDQHFKDFD
+96 KCHDQHFKDFD

-133 VGNSNIRKGISYP
+133 VGNSNIRKGVSYP

-155 STIYITGEEYSHP
+155 STVYITGEEYSNS
-168 SSGRQYPLMYK
+168 SSGGQYPLMYK
-179 TADLPMAAT
+179 TADLPTAAT

-216 DGSDPNTRSYL
+216 DGVNPNTRSYL
-227 RNAQF
+227 SNADF
-232 VDNIPK
+232 FDNIPK

-243 VNSIK
+243 VNSIC
-248 IIKGNYF
+248 IKRMGY
-255 EKNNK
+255 
-260 DNYDWLPK
+260 YDERSS
-268 DVTRDFLERN
+268 DVTKDFWESNRIKA
-278 DGIIANTK
+278 DTK

-349 VDKTKVK
+349 VDKTKVT

-378 NTLNIIDKL
+378 DTLNIIDKL

-397 STDQFITDF
+397 ATDQFITDF
-406 NENTKELVIKN
+406 YENTKELVIKN

-433 ASMKNVS
+433 ASMKNVG
-440 PGDEVKNIA
+440 PGEVVKNIA
-449 YINGNPTNEVST
+449 YVNGNPTNEVST
-461 KKNPLV
+461 RKNPIV
-467 EIIKVSKDDAES
+467 EIIKVSKDDVES

-484 AVFKLTTKGGKAVKD
+484 AVFKLTTKDGKTVKD
-499 VYNQYIKTF
+499 VYNQLVKTF
-508 TSSSEGPIKFE
+508 TTNSEGPIRFE

-525 KLEEIKAPKGY
+525 KLEEIKAPNGY
-536 KLDKTTIGFTVND
+536 KLDQTPIEFTVND
-549 ESKIVKLIVKD
+549 ESKIVKVVAKD
-560 EPLPTSCNLVIN
+560 EPLPTTCNLVIN
-572 KINEKGVPILGAR
+572 KINEKEIPILGAK
-585 FKFFKEESPKKP
+585 FKLFEESNPKKVL
-597 IKFAY
+597 KFSSQ
-602 NKNSKV
+602 KNN
-608 YELDQMGDGKLTP
+608 YELNQNGVGKLTP
-621 SKNDASFKINNLPY
+621 SGKNASFKINNLPY
-635 GKYILKEVQAPK
+635 GNYILKEVQAPK

-652 EDIYITLDYKKS
+652 DDIYITLGFEES
-664 FYKIGKEGEEIIL
+664 FYRVGKEGEKIIL

-687 ISVKNIPRIIL
+687 ISVKNVPRIIL
-698 PETGGSGTFKFSF
+698 PETGGCGTSKFSL
-711 IGITLLAGVLSLLVT
+711 IGITLLAGVLSIVST
-726 TEFILR
+726 TKFVLKER
-732 ERKN
+732 EN

>member
-1 MKNSKNFNIFILWSV
+1 MKNSKNFNIFTLWSV
-16 VIFMILIMIFPGSI
+16 VISMILIMISPGSI
-30 VLGEETKSV
+30 VLGEEAKSV

-133 VGNSNIRKGISYP
+133 VGNSNIRKGVSYP

-155 STIYITGEEYSHP
+155 STVYITGEEYSHP
-168 SSGRQYPLMYK
+168 SSGGQYPLMYK
-179 TADLPMAAT
+179 TADLPTAAT

-216 DGSDPNTRSYL
+216 DGVNPNTRSYL
-227 RNAQF
+227 SNADF
-232 VDNIPK
+232 FDNIPK

-243 VNSIK
+243 VNSIC
-248 IIKGNYF
+248 IKRMGY
-255 EKNNK
+255 
-260 DNYDWLPK
+260 YDERSS
-268 DVTRDFLERN
+268 DVTKDFWESNRIKA
-278 DGIIANTK
+278 DTK

-378 NTLNIIDKL
+378 DTLNIIDKL

-397 STDQFITDF
+397 ATDQFITDF

-433 ASMKNVS
+433 ASMKNVG
-440 PGDEVKNIA
+440 PGEVVKNIA
-449 YINGNPTNEVST
+449 YVNGNPTNEVST
-461 KKNPLV
+461 RKNPIV
-467 EIIKVSKDDAES
+467 EFILSAEYDDPS
-479 NLLEG
+479 LLEG
-484 AVFKLTTKGGKAVKD
+484 AVFKLTTKEGETVRD
-499 VYNQYIKTF
+499 IYNEEIKTF
-508 TSSSEGPIKFE
+508 TFKNGEPLRFE
-519 LPNGDY
+519 LPDGVYN
-525 KLEEIKAPKGY
+525 LEQIKAPDGY
-536 KLDKTTIGFTVND
+536 ELNKTPIQFIVNED
-549 ESKIVKLIVKD
+549 SKVVKVPWEGNPIKTNV
-560 EPLPTSCNLVIN
+560 NLAIH
-572 KINEKGVPILGAR
+572 KINEKGLPILGAN
-585 FKFFKEESPKKP
+585 FKLFKEESPKKP

-602 NKNSKV
+602 NKNFKV
-608 YELDQMGDGKLTP
+608 YELDPMGGGKLIP
-621 SKNDASFKINNLPY
+621 SKDGASFKINNLPY
-635 GKYILKEVQAPK
+635 GKYILKEVKAPK

-652 EDIYITLDYKKS
+652 DDIYMTLDFEES
-664 FYKIGKEGEEIIL
+664 FYRVGKQGEKIIL

-687 ISVKNIPRIIL
+687 ISVENVPRIIL
-698 PETGGSGTFKFSF
+698 PETGGSGTSKFSF
-711 IGITLLAGVLSLLVT
+711 IGITLLAAVLSLVST
-726 TEFILR
+726 TEFVLKER
-732 ERKN
+732 EN

>member
-1 MKNSKNFNIFILWSV
+1 MKNSKNFNIFTLWSV
-16 VIFMILIMIFPGSI
+16 VISMILIMISPGSI

-133 VGNSNIRKGISYP
+133 VGNSNIRKGVSYP

-155 STIYITGEEYSHP
+155 STVYITGEEYSHP
-168 SSGRQYPLMYK
+168 SSGGQYPLMYK
-179 TADLPMAAT
+179 TADLPTAAT

-216 DGSDPNTRSYL
+216 DGVNPNTRSYL
-227 RNAQF
+227 SNADF
-232 VDNIPK
+232 FDNIPK

-243 VNSIK
+243 VNSIC
-248 IIKGNYF
+248 IKRMGY
-255 EKNNK
+255 
-260 DNYDWLPK
+260 YDERSS
-268 DVTRDFLERN
+268 DVTKDFWESNRIKA
-278 DGIIANTK
+278 DTK

-378 NTLNIIDKL
+378 DTLNIIDKL

-397 STDQFITDF
+397 ATDQFITDF
-406 NENTKELVIKN
+406 DENTKELVIKN

-433 ASMKNVS
+433 ASMKNLG
-440 PGDEVKNIA
+440 PGEVVKNIA
-449 YINGNPTNEVST
+449 YVNGNPTNEVST
-461 KKNPLV
+461 RKNPIV
-467 EIIKVSKDDAES
+467 EIIKVSKDDVES

-484 AVFKLTTKGGKAVKD
+484 AVFKLTTKDGKTVKD
-499 VYNQYIKTF
+499 VYNQGIEMF
-508 TSSSEGPIKFE
+508 TTSSEGPIRFE

-525 KLEEIKAPKGY
+525 KLEEIKAPNGY
-536 KLDKTTIGFTVND
+536 KLDQTPIEFTVND
-549 ESKIVKLIVKD
+549 ESKIVKVVAKD
-560 EPLPTSCNLVIN
+560 DPLPTTCNLVIN
-572 KINEKGVPILGAR
+572 KINEKEIPILGAK
-585 FKFFKEESPKKP
+585 FKLFEESNPKKVL
-597 IKFAY
+597 KFSSQ
-602 NKNSKV
+602 KNN
-608 YELDQMGDGKLTP
+608 YELNQNGVGKLTP
-621 SKNDASFKINNLPY
+621 SGKNASFKINNLPY
-635 GKYILKEVQAPK
+635 GNYILKEVQAPK

-652 EDIYITLDYKKS
+652 DDIYITLGFEES
-664 FYKIGKEGEEIIL
+664 FYRVGKQGEKIIL

-687 ISVKNIPRIIL
+687 ISVENVPRIIL
-698 PETGGSGTFKFSF
+698 PETGGCGTSKFSL
-711 IGITLLAGVLSLLVT
+711 IGITLLAGVLSIVST
-726 TEFILR
+726 TKFVLKER
-732 ERKN
+732 EN

>member
-1 MKNSKNFNIFILWSV
+1 MKNSKNFNIFTLWSV
-16 VIFMILIMIFPGSI
+16 VISMILIMISPGSI

-57 AKDISNNLRIDY
+57 AKGISNNLRIDY

-96 KCPDQHFKDFD
+96 KCHDQHFKDFD

-133 VGNSNIRKGISYP
+133 VGNSNIRKGVSYP

-155 STIYITGEEYSHP
+155 STVYITGEEYSNS
-168 SSGRQYPLMYK
+168 SSGGQYPLMYK
-179 TADLPMAAT
+179 TADLPTAAT

-216 DGSDPNTRSYL
+216 DGVNPNTRSYL
-227 RNAQF
+227 SNADF
-232 VDNIPK
+232 FDNIPK

-243 VNSIK
+243 VNSIC
-248 IIKGNYF
+248 IKRMGY
-255 EKNNK
+255 
-260 DNYDWLPK
+260 YDERSS
-268 DVTRDFLERN
+268 DVTKDFWESNRIKA
-278 DGIIANTK
+278 DTK

-300 TVIYET
+300 TIIYET

-349 VDKTKVK
+349 VDKTKVT

-378 NTLNIIDKL
+378 DTLNIIDKL

-397 STDQFITDF
+397 ATDQFITDF
-406 NENTKELVIKN
+406 YENTKELVIKN

-433 ASMKNVS
+433 ASMKNVG
-440 PGDEVKNIA
+440 PGEVVKNIA
-449 YINGNPTNEVST
+449 YVNGNPTNEVST
-461 KKNPLV
+461 RKNPIV
-467 EIIKVSKDDAES
+467 EIIKVSKDDVES

-484 AVFKLTTKGGKAVKD
+484 AVFKLTTKDGKTVKD
-499 VYNQYIKTF
+499 VYNQLVKTF
-508 TSSSEGPIKFE
+508 TTNSEGPIRFE

-525 KLEEIKAPKGY
+525 KLEEIKDPNGY
-536 KLDKTTIGFTVND
+536 KLDQTPIEFTVND
-549 ESKIVKLIVKD
+549 ESKIVKVVAKD
-560 EPLPTSCNLVIN
+560 DPLPTTCNLVIN
-572 KINEKGVPILGAR
+572 KINEKEIPILGAK
-585 FKFFKEESPKKP
+585 FKLFEESNPKKVL
-597 IKFAY
+597 KFSSQ
-602 NKNSKV
+602 KNN
-608 YELDQMGDGKLTP
+608 YELNQNGVGKLTP
-621 SKNDASFKINNLPY
+621 SGKNASFKINNLPY
-635 GKYILKEVQAPK
+635 GNYILKEVQAPK

-652 EDIYITLDYKKS
+652 DDIYITLGFEES
-664 FYKIGKEGEEIIL
+664 FYRVGKEGEKIIL

-687 ISVKNIPRIIL
+687 ISVENVPRIIL
-698 PETGGSGTFKFSF
+698 PETGGCGTSKFSF
-711 IGITLLAGVLSLLVT
+711 IGITLLAGVLSIVSTIKFVLK
-726 TEFILR
+726 ER
-732 ERKN
+732 EN

>member
-1 MKNSKNFNIFILWSV
+1 MKNSKNFNIFTLWSV
-16 VIFMILIMIFPGSI
+16 VISMIVIMIFPGSI
-30 VLGEETKSV
+30 VLGKESKSV

-133 VGNSNIRKGISYP
+133 VGNSNIRKGVSYP
-146 VSIDLNGKP
+146 ISIDLNGKP
-155 STIYITGEEYSHP
+155 STVYITGEEYSHP
-168 SSGRQYPLMYK
+168 SSGGQYPLMYK
-179 TADLPMAAT
+179 TADLPTAAT

-216 DGSDPNTRSYL
+216 DGVNPNTRSYL
-227 RNAQF
+227 SNADF
-232 VDNIPK
+232 FDNIPK

-243 VNSIK
+243 VNSIC
-248 IIKGNYF
+248 IKRMGY
-255 EKNNK
+255 
-260 DNYDWLPK
+260 YDERSS
-268 DVTRDFLERN
+268 DVTKDFWESNRIKA
-278 DGIIANTK
+278 DTK

-378 NTLNIIDKL
+378 DTLNIIDKL

-397 STDQFITDF
+397 ATDQFITDF
-406 NENTKELVIKN
+406 DENTKELVIKN

-433 ASMKNVS
+433 ASMKNVG
-440 PGDEVKNIA
+440 PGEVVKNIA
-449 YINGNPTNEVST
+449 YVNGNPTNEVST
-461 KKNPLV
+461 RKNPIV
-467 EIIKVSKDDAES
+467 EFILSAEYDDPS
-479 NLLEG
+479 LLEG
-484 AVFKLTTKGGKAVKD
+484 AVFKLTTKEGETVRD
-499 VYNQYIKTF
+499 VYNEEIKTF
-508 TSSSEGPIKFE
+508 TFKNGEPLRFE
-519 LPNGDY
+519 LPDGVY
-525 KLEEIKAPKGY
+525 SLEQIKAPEGY
-536 KLDKTTIGFTVND
+536 ELNKTPIQFIVNEDSKVVKVPWEGNPIKTTVNLA
-549 ESKIVKLIVKD
+549 IH
-560 EPLPTSCNLVIN
+560 
-572 KINEKGVPILGAR
+572 KINEKGLPILGAN
-585 FKFFKEESPKKP
+585 FKLFKEESTKKP
-597 IKFAY
+597 IKFTY
-602 NKNSKV
+602 NKNLKV
-608 YELDQMGDGKLTP
+608 YELDPMGGGKLIP
-621 SKNDASFKINNLPY
+621 SKDGASFKINNLPY
-635 GKYILKEVQAPK
+635 GKYILKEVKAPK

-652 EDIYITLDYKKS
+652 DDIYITLDFEES
-664 FYKIGKEGEEIIL
+664 FYRVGKEGKKIIL

-687 ISVKNIPRIIL
+687 ISVENVPRIIL
-698 PETGGSGTFKFSF
+698 PETGGSGTSKFSF
-711 IGITLLAGVLSLLVT
+711 IGITLLAAVLSLVST
-726 TEFILR
+726 TEFVLKER
-732 ERKN
+732 EN

>member
-1 MKNSKNFNIFILWSV
+1 MKNSKNFNIFTLWSV
-16 VIFMILIMIFPGSI
+16 VISMIVIMIFPGSI
-30 VLGEETKSV
+30 VLGEESKSV

-133 VGNSNIRKGISYP
+133 VGNSNIRKGVSYP

-155 STIYITGEEYSHP
+155 STVYITGEEYSHP
-168 SSGRQYPLMYK
+168 SSGGQYPLMYK
-179 TADLPMAAT
+179 TADLPTAAT

-216 DGSDPNTRSYL
+216 DGVNPNTRSYL
-227 RNAQF
+227 SNADF
-232 VDNIPK
+232 FDNIPK

-243 VNSIK
+243 VNSIC
-248 IIKGNYF
+248 IKRMGY
-255 EKNNK
+255 
-260 DNYDWLPK
+260 YDERSS
-268 DVTRDFLERN
+268 DVTKDFWESNRIKA
-278 DGIIANTK
+278 DTK

-325 DKELPS
+325 KELPS

-356 NNPNDQK
+356 NNLNDQK

-378 NTLNIIDKL
+378 DTLNIIDKL

-397 STDQFITDF
+397 ATDQFITDF
-406 NENTKELVIKN
+406 DENTKELVIKN

-433 ASMKNVS
+433 ASMKNVG
-440 PGDEVKNIA
+440 PGEVVKNIA
-449 YINGNPTNEVST
+449 YVNGNPTNEVST
-461 KKNPLV
+461 RKNPIV
-467 EIIKVSKDDAES
+467 EFILSAEYDDPS
-479 NLLEG
+479 LLEG
-484 AVFKLTTKGGKAVKD
+484 AVFKLTTKEGETVRD
-499 VYNQYIKTF
+499 IYNEEIKTF
-508 TSSSEGPIKFE
+508 TFKDGEPLRFE
-519 LPNGDY
+519 LPDGVYN
-525 KLEEIKAPKGY
+525 LEQIKAPDGY
-536 KLDKTTIGFTVND
+536 ELNKTPIQFIVNEDSKVVKVPLEGNPIKTTVNLA
-549 ESKIVKLIVKD
+549 IH
-560 EPLPTSCNLVIN
+560 
-572 KINEKGVPILGAR
+572 KINEKGLPILGAN
-585 FKFFKEESPKKP
+585 FKLFKEESPKKP

-602 NKNSKV
+602 NKNLKV
-608 YELDQMGDGKLTP
+608 YELDPMGGGKLIP
-621 SKNDASFKINNLPY
+621 SKDGASFKINNLHY
-635 GKYILKEVQAPK
+635 GNYILKEVQAPK

-652 EDIYITLDYKKS
+652 DDIYITLGFEES
-664 FYKIGKEGEEIIL
+664 FYRVGKQGEKIIL
-677 NKNTETNTYD
+677 NKNTETNTYN
-687 ISVKNIPRIIL
+687 ISVENVPRIIL
-698 PETGGSGTFKFSF
+698 PETGGSGTSKFSF
-711 IGITLLAGVLSLLVT
+711 IGIILLAGVLSIVST
-726 TEFILR
+726 TKFVLKER
-732 ERKN
+732 EN

>member
-1 MKNSKNFNIFILWSV
+1 MKNNKNFNIFTLWSV
-16 VIFMILIMIFPGSI
+16 VISMILIMISPGSI

-96 KCPDQHFKDFD
+96 KCHDQHFKDFD

-133 VGNSNIRKGISYP
+133 VGNSNIRKGVSYP

-155 STIYITGEEYSHP
+155 STVYITGEEYSNS
-168 SSGRQYPLMYK
+168 SSGGQYPLMYK
-179 TADLPMAAT
+179 TADLPTAAT

-216 DGSDPNTRSYL
+216 DGVNPNTRSYL
-227 RNAQF
+227 SNADF
-232 VDNIPK
+232 FDNIPK

-243 VNSIK
+243 INSIC
-248 IIKGNYF
+248 IKRMGY
-255 EKNNK
+255 
-260 DNYDWLPK
+260 YDERSS
-268 DVTRDFLERN
+268 DVTKDFWESNRIKA
-278 DGIIANTK
+278 DTK

-300 TVIYET
+300 TIIYET

-378 NTLNIIDKL
+378 DTLNIIDKL

-397 STDQFITDF
+397 ATDQFITDF
-406 NENTKELVIKN
+406 DENTKELVIKN

-423 AKKPAYITIE
+423 AKKSAYITIE
-433 ASMKNVS
+433 ASMKNVG
-440 PGDEVKNIA
+440 PGEVVKNIA
-449 YINGNPTNEVST
+449 YVNGNPTNEVST
-461 KKNPLV
+461 RKNPIV
-467 EIIKVSKDDAES
+467 EFILSAEYDDPS
-479 NLLEG
+479 LLEG
-484 AVFKLTTKGGKAVKD
+484 AVFKLTTKEGETVRD
-499 VYNQYIKTF
+499 IYNEEIKTF
-508 TSSSEGPIKFE
+508 TFKNGDPLRFE
-519 LPNGDY
+519 LPDGVYN
-525 KLEEIKAPKGY
+525 LEQIKAPDGY
-536 KLDKTTIGFTVND
+536 ELNKTPIQFIVNEDSKVVKVPWEGNPIKTTVNLA
-549 ESKIVKLIVKD
+549 IH
-560 EPLPTSCNLVIN
+560 
-572 KINEKGVPILGAR
+572 KINEKGLPILGAN
-585 FKFFKEESPKKP
+585 FKLFKEESPKKP

-602 NKNSKV
+602 NKNFKV
-608 YELDQMGDGKLTP
+608 YELDPMGGGKLIP
-621 SKNDASFKINNLPY
+621 SKDGASFKINNLPY
-635 GKYILKEVQAPK
+635 GKYILKEVKAPK

-652 EDIYITLDYKKS
+652 DDIYITLDFEES
-664 FYKIGKEGEEIIL
+664 FYRVGKEGKKIIL

-687 ISVKNIPRIIL
+687 ISVENVPRIIL
-698 PETGGSGTFKFSF
+698 PETGGSGTSKFSF
-711 IGITLLAGVLSLLVT
+711 IGITLLAAVLSLVST
-726 TEFILR
+726 TEFVLKER
-732 ERKN
+732 EN

>member
-1 MKNSKNFNIFILWSV
+1 MKNSKNFNIFTLWSV
-16 VIFMILIMIFPGSI
+16 VISMILIMISPGSI

-57 AKDISNNLRIDY
+57 AKGISNNLRIDY

-96 KCPDQHFKDFD
+96 KCHDQHFKDFD

-133 VGNSNIRKGISYP
+133 VGNSNIRKGVSYP

-155 STIYITGEEYSHP
+155 STVYITGEEYSNS
-168 SSGRQYPLMYK
+168 SSGGQYPLMYK
-179 TADLPMAAT
+179 TADLPTAAT

-216 DGSDPNTRSYL
+216 DGVNPNTRSYL
-227 RNAQF
+227 SNADF
-232 VDNIPK
+232 FDNIPK

-243 VNSIK
+243 INSIC
-248 IIKGNYF
+248 IKRMGY
-255 EKNNK
+255 
-260 DNYDWLPK
+260 YDERSS
-268 DVTRDFLERN
+268 DVTKDFWESNRIKA
-278 DGIIANTK
+278 DTK

-349 VDKTKVK
+349 VDKTKVT

-378 NTLNIIDKL
+378 DTLNIIDKL

-397 STDQFITDF
+397 ATDQFITDF
-406 NENTKELVIKN
+406 YENTKELVIKN

-433 ASMKNVS
+433 ASMKNVG
-440 PGDEVKNIA
+440 PGEVVKNIA
-449 YINGNPTNEVST
+449 YVNGNPTNEVST
-461 KKNPLV
+461 RKNPIV
-467 EIIKVSKDDAES
+467 EIIKVSKDDVES

-484 AVFKLTTKGGKAVKD
+484 AVFKLTTKDGKTVKD
-499 VYNQYIKTF
+499 VYNQLVKTF
-508 TSSSEGPIKFE
+508 TTNSEGPIRFE

-525 KLEEIKAPKGY
+525 KLEEIKAPNGY
-536 KLDKTTIGFTVND
+536 KLDQTPIEFTVND
-549 ESKIVKLIVKD
+549 ESKIVKVVAKD
-560 EPLPTSCNLVIN
+560 EPLPTTCNLVIN
-572 KINEKGVPILGAR
+572 KINEKEIPILGAK
-585 FKFFKEESPKKP
+585 FKLFEESNPKKVL
-597 IKFAY
+597 KFSSQ
-602 NKNSKV
+602 KNN
-608 YELDQMGDGKLTP
+608 YELNQNGVGKLTP
-621 SKNDASFKINNLPY
+621 SGKNASFKINNLPY
-635 GKYILKEVQAPK
+635 GNYILKEVQAPK

-652 EDIYITLDYKKS
+652 DDIYITLGFEES
-664 FYKIGKEGEEIIL
+664 FYRVGKQGEKIIL

-687 ISVKNIPRIIL
+687 ISAENVPRIIL
-698 PETGGSGTFKFSF
+698 PETGGSGTSKFSF
-711 IGITLLAGVLSLLVT
+711 IGITLLAGVLSIVSTIKFVLK
-726 TEFILR
+726 ER
-732 ERKN
+732 EN

>member
-1 MKNSKNFNIFILWSV
+1 MKNSKNFNIFTLWSV
-16 VIFMILIMIFPGSI
+16 VISMIVIMIFPGSI
-30 VLGEETKSV
+30 VLGEELKSV

-133 VGNSNIRKGISYP
+133 VGNSNIRKGVSYP

-155 STIYITGEEYSHP
+155 STVYITGEEYSHP
-168 SSGRQYPLMYK
+168 SSGGQYPLMYK
-179 TADLPMAAT
+179 TADLPTAAT

-216 DGSDPNTRSYL
+216 DGVNPNTRSYL
-227 RNAQF
+227 SNADF
-232 VDNIPK
+232 FDNIPK

-243 VNSIK
+243 VNSIS
-248 IIKGNYF
+248 IKRMGY
-255 EKNNK
+255 
-260 DNYDWLPK
+260 YDERSS
-268 DVTRDFLERN
+268 DVTKDFWESNRIKA
-278 DGIIANTK
+278 DTK

-356 NNPNDQK
+356 NNPSDQK

-378 NTLNIIDKL
+378 DTLNIIDKL

-397 STDQFITDF
+397 ATDQFITDF
-406 NENTKELVIKN
+406 DENTKELVIKN

-433 ASMKNVS
+433 ASMKNVG
-440 PGDEVKNIA
+440 PGEVVKNIA
-449 YINGNPTNEVST
+449 YVNGNPTNEVST
-461 KKNPLV
+461 RKNPIV
-467 EIIKVSKDDAES
+467 EFILSAEYDDPS
-479 NLLEG
+479 LLEG
-484 AVFKLTTKGGKAVKD
+484 AVFKLTTKEGETVRD
-499 VYNQYIKTF
+499 IYNEEIKTF
-508 TSSSEGPIKFE
+508 TFKNGEPLRFE
-519 LPNGDY
+519 LPDGVYN
-525 KLEEIKAPKGY
+525 LEQIKAPDGY
-536 KLDKTTIGFTVND
+536 ELNKTPIQFIVNEDSKVVKVPWEGNPIKTTVNLA
-549 ESKIVKLIVKD
+549 IH
-560 EPLPTSCNLVIN
+560 
-572 KINEKGVPILGAR
+572 KINEKGLPILGAN
-585 FKFFKEESPKKP
+585 FKLFKEESPKKP

-602 NKNSKV
+602 NKNLKV
-608 YELDQMGDGKLTP
+608 YELDPMGGGKLIP
-621 SKNDASFKINNLPY
+621 SKDGASFKINNLPY
-635 GKYILKEVQAPK
+635 GKYILKEVKAPK

-652 EDIYITLDYKKS
+652 DDIYITLDFEES
-664 FYKIGKEGEEIIL
+664 FYRVGKEGKKIIL

-687 ISVKNIPRIIL
+687 ISVENVPRIIL
-698 PETGGSGTFKFSF
+698 PETGGSGTSKFSF
-711 IGITLLAGVLSLLVT
+711 IGITLLAAVLSLVST
-726 TEFILR
+726 TEFVLKER
-732 ERKN
+732 EN

>member
-1 MKNSKNFNIFILWSV
+1 MKNSKNFNIFTLWSV
-16 VIFMILIMIFPGSI
+16 VISMIVIMIFPGSI
-30 VLGEETKSV
+30 VLGEESKSV

-133 VGNSNIRKGISYP
+133 VGNSNIRKGVSYP
-146 VSIDLNGKP
+146 ISIDLNGKP
-155 STIYITGEEYSHP
+155 NTVYITGEEYSHP
-168 SSGRQYPLMYK
+168 SSGGQYPLMYK
-179 TADLPMAAT
+179 TADLPTAAT

-216 DGSDPNTRSYL
+216 DGVNPNTRSYL
-227 RNAQF
+227 SNADF
-232 VDNIPK
+232 FDNIPK

-243 VNSIK
+243 VNSIC
-248 IIKGNYF
+248 IKRMGY
-255 EKNNK
+255 
-260 DNYDWLPK
+260 YDERSS
-268 DVTRDFLERN
+268 DVTKDFWESNRIKA
-278 DGIIANTK
+278 DTK

-378 NTLNIIDKL
+378 DTLNIIDKL

-397 STDQFITDF
+397 ATDQFITDF
-406 NENTKELVIKN
+406 DENTKELVIKN

-433 ASMKNVS
+433 ASMKNVG
-440 PGDEVKNIA
+440 PGEVVKNIA
-449 YINGNPTNEVST
+449 YVNGNPTNEVST
-461 KKNPLV
+461 RKNPIV
-467 EIIKVSKDDAES
+467 EFILSAEYDDPS
-479 NLLEG
+479 LLEG
-484 AVFKLTTKGGKAVKD
+484 AVFKLTTKEGETVRD
-499 VYNQYIKTF
+499 IYNEEIKTF
-508 TSSSEGPIKFE
+508 TFENGEPVSFE
-519 LPNGDY
+519 LPDGVYN
-525 KLEEIKAPKGY
+525 LEQIKAPEGY
-536 KLDKTTIGFTVND
+536 ELNKTPIQFIVNEDSKVVKVPWEGNPIKTTVNLA
-549 ESKIVKLIVKD
+549 IH
-560 EPLPTSCNLVIN
+560 
-572 KINEKGVPILGAR
+572 KINEKGVPILGAN
-585 FKFFKEESPKKP
+585 FKLFKEENPKKP

-602 NKNSKV
+602 NKNLKV
-608 YELDQMGDGKLTP
+608 YELDPMGGGKLIP
-621 SKNDASFKINNLPY
+621 SKDGASFKINNLPY
-635 GKYILKEVQAPK
+635 GKYILKEVKAPK

-652 EDIYITLDYKKS
+652 DDIYITLDFEES
-664 FYKIGKEGEEIIL
+664 FYRVGKEGKKIIL

-687 ISVKNIPRIIL
+687 ISVENVPRIIL
-698 PETGGSGTFKFSF
+698 PETGGSGTSKFSF
-711 IGITLLAGVLSLLVT
+711 IGITLLAAVLSLVST
-726 TEFILR
+726 TEFVLKER
-732 ERKN
+732 EN

>member
-1 MKNSKNFNIFILWSV
+1 MKNSKNFNIFTLWSV
-16 VIFMILIMIFPGSI
+16 VISMILIMISPGSI

-133 VGNSNIRKGISYP
+133 VGNSNIRKGVSYP

-155 STIYITGEEYSHP
+155 STVYITGEEYSHP
-168 SSGRQYPLMYK
+168 SSGGQYPLMYK
-179 TADLPMAAT
+179 TADLPTAAT

-216 DGSDPNTRSYL
+216 DGVNPNTRSYL
-227 RNAQF
+227 SNADF
-232 VDNIPK
+232 FDNIPK

-243 VNSIK
+243 VNSIC
-248 IIKGNYF
+248 IKRMGY
-255 EKNNK
+255 
-260 DNYDWLPK
+260 YDERSS
-268 DVTRDFLERN
+268 DVTKDFWESNRIKA
-278 DGIIANTK
+278 DTK

-378 NTLNIIDKL
+378 DTLNIIDKL

-397 STDQFITDF
+397 ATDQFITDF
-406 NENTKELVIKN
+406 DENTKELVIKN

-433 ASMKNVS
+433 ASMKNVG
-440 PGDEVKNIA
+440 PGEVVKNIA
-449 YINGNPTNEVST
+449 YVNGNPTNEVST
-461 KKNPLV
+461 RKNPIV
-467 EIIKVSKDDAES
+467 EFILSAEYDDPS
-479 NLLEG
+479 LLEG
-484 AVFKLTTKGGKAVKD
+484 AVFKLTTKEGETVRD
-499 VYNQYIKTF
+499 IYNEEIKTF
-508 TSSSEGPIKFE
+508 TFENGEPVSFE
-519 LPNGDY
+519 LPDGVYN
-525 KLEEIKAPKGY
+525 LEQIKAPEGY
-536 KLDKTTIGFTVND
+536 ELNKTPIQFIVNEDSKVVKVPWEGNPIKTTVNLA
-549 ESKIVKLIVKD
+549 IH
-560 EPLPTSCNLVIN
+560 
-572 KINEKGVPILGAR
+572 KINEKGVPILGAN
-585 FKFFKEESPKKP
+585 FKLFKEENPKKP

-602 NKNSKV
+602 NKNLKV
-608 YELDQMGDGKLTP
+608 YELDPMGGGKLIP
-621 SKNDASFKINNLPY
+621 SKDGASFKINNLPY
-635 GKYILKEVQAPK
+635 VKYILKEVKAPK

-652 EDIYITLDYKKS
+652 DDIYITLDFEES
-664 FYKIGKEGEEIIL
+664 FYRVGKEGKKIIL

-687 ISVKNIPRIIL
+687 ISVENVPRIIL
-698 PETGGSGTFKFSF
+698 PETGGSGTSKFSF
-711 IGITLLAGVLSLLVT
+711 IGITLLAAVLSLVST
-726 TEFILR
+726 TEFVLKER
-732 ERKN
+732 EN

>member
-1 MKNSKNFNIFILWSV
+1 MKNSKNFNIFTLWSV
-16 VIFMILIMIFPGSI
+16 VISMIVIMIFPGSI
-30 VLGEETKSV
+30 VLGKESKSV

-133 VGNSNIRKGISYP
+133 VGNSNIRKGVSYP

-155 STIYITGEEYSHP
+155 STVYITGEEYSHP
-168 SSGRQYPLMYK
+168 SSGGQYPLMYK
-179 TADLPMAAT
+179 TADLPTAAT

-216 DGSDPNTRSYL
+216 DGVNPNTRSYL
-227 RNAQF
+227 SNADF
-232 VDNIPK
+232 FDNIPK

-243 VNSIK
+243 VNSIC
-248 IIKGNYF
+248 IKRMGY
-255 EKNNK
+255 
-260 DNYDWLPK
+260 YDERSS
-268 DVTRDFLERN
+268 DVTKDFWESNRIKA
-278 DGIIANTK
+278 DTK

-378 NTLNIIDKL
+378 DTLNIIDKL

-397 STDQFITDF
+397 ATDQFITDF
-406 NENTKELVIKN
+406 DENTKELVIKN

-433 ASMKNVS
+433 ASMKNVG
-440 PGDEVKNIA
+440 PGEVVKNIA
-449 YINGNPTNEVST
+449 YVNGNPTNEVST
-461 KKNPLV
+461 RKNPIV
-467 EIIKVSKDDAES
+467 EFILSAEYDDPS
-479 NLLEG
+479 LLEG
-484 AVFKLTTKGGKAVKD
+484 AVFKLTTKEGETVRD
-499 VYNQYIKTF
+499 IYNEEIKTF
-508 TSSSEGPIKFE
+508 TFKNGDPLRFE
-519 LPNGDY
+519 LPDGVYN
-525 KLEEIKAPKGY
+525 LEQIKAPEGY
-536 KLDKTTIGFTVND
+536 ELNKTPIQFIVNEDSKVVKVPWEGNPIKTTV
-549 ESKIVKLIVKD
+549 
-560 EPLPTSCNLVIN
+560 NLVIH
-572 KINEKGVPILGAR
+572 KINEKGVPILGAN
-585 FKFFKEESPKKP
+585 FKLFKEESPKKP

-602 NKNSKV
+602 NKNLKV
-608 YELDQMGDGKLTP
+608 YELDPMGGGKLIP
-621 SKNDASFKINNLPY
+621 SKDGASFKINNLPY
-635 GKYILKEVQAPK
+635 GKYILKEVKAPK

-652 EDIYITLDYKKS
+652 DDIYITLDFEES
-664 FYKIGKEGEEIIL
+664 FYRVGKEGKKIIL

-687 ISVKNIPRIIL
+687 ISVENVPRIIL
-698 PETGGSGTFKFSF
+698 PETGGSGTSKFSF
-711 IGITLLAGVLSLLVT
+711 IGITLLAAVLSLVST
-726 TEFILR
+726 TEFVLKER
-732 ERKN
+732 EN

>member
-1 MKNSKNFNIFILWSV
+1 MKNSKNFNIFTLWSV
-16 VIFMILIMIFPGSI
+16 VISMIVIMIFPGSI

-133 VGNSNIRKGISYP
+133 VGNSNIRNGVSYP

-155 STIYITGEEYSHP
+155 STVYITGEEYSNS
-168 SSGRQYPLMYK
+168 SSGGQYPLMYK
-179 TADLPMAAT
+179 TADLPTAAT

-216 DGSDPNTRSYL
+216 DGVNPNTRSYL
-227 RNAQF
+227 SNADF
-232 VDNIPK
+232 FDNIPK

-243 VNSIK
+243 VNSIC
-248 IIKGNYF
+248 IKRMGY
-255 EKNNK
+255 
-260 DNYDWLPK
+260 YDERSS
-268 DVTRDFLERN
+268 DVTKDFWESNRIKA
-278 DGIIANTK
+278 DTK

-325 DKELPS
+325 KELPS

-356 NNPNDQK
+356 NNLNDQK

-378 NTLNIIDKL
+378 DTLNIIDKL

-397 STDQFITDF
+397 ATDQFITDF
-406 NENTKELVIKN
+406 DENTKELVIKN

-433 ASMKNVS
+433 ASMKNVG
-440 PGDEVKNIA
+440 PGEVVKNIA
-449 YINGNPTNEVST
+449 YVNGNPTNEVST
-461 KKNPLV
+461 RKNPIV
-467 EIIKVSKDDAES
+467 EIIKVSKDDVES

-484 AVFKLTTKGGKAVKD
+484 AIFKLTTKDGKTVKD
-499 VYNQYIKTF
+499 VYNKGVKTF
-508 TSSSEGPIKFE
+508 TTSSEGSIRFE

-525 KLEEIKAPKGY
+525 KLEEIKAPNGY
-536 KLDKTTIGFTVND
+536 KLDQTPIEFTVND
-549 ESKIVKLIVKD
+549 ESKIVKVVAKD
-560 EPLPTSCNLVIN
+560 DPLPTTCNLVIN
-572 KINEKGVPILGAR
+572 KINEKEIPILGAK
-585 FKFFKEESPKKP
+585 FKLFEESNPKKVL
-597 IKFAY
+597 KFSSQ
-602 NKNSKV
+602 KNN
-608 YELDQMGDGKLTP
+608 YELNQNGVGKLTP
-621 SKNDASFKINNLPY
+621 SGKNASFKINNLPY
-635 GKYILKEVQAPK
+635 GKYILKEVKAPK

-652 EDIYITLDYKKS
+652 DDIYITLDFEES
-664 FYKIGKEGEEIIL
+664 FYRVGKEGKKIIL

-687 ISVKNIPRIIL
+687 ISVENVPRIIL
-698 PETGGSGTFKFSF
+698 PETGGSGTSKFSF
-711 IGITLLAGVLSLLVT
+711 IGITLLAAVLSLVST
-726 TEFILR
+726 TEFVLKER
-732 ERKN
+732 EN

>member
-1 MKNSKNFNIFILWSV
+1 MKNSKNFNIFTLWSV
-16 VIFMILIMIFPGSI
+16 VISMIVIMIFPGSI
-30 VLGEETKSV
+30 VLGKESKSV

-133 VGNSNIRKGISYP
+133 VGNSNIRKGVSYP

-155 STIYITGEEYSHP
+155 STVYITGEEYSHP
-168 SSGRQYPLMYK
+168 SSGGQYPLMYK
-179 TADLPMAAT
+179 TADLPTAAT

-216 DGSDPNTRSYL
+216 DGVNPNTRSYL
-227 RNAQF
+227 SNADF
-232 VDNIPK
+232 FDNIPK

-243 VNSIK
+243 VNSIS
-248 IIKGNYF
+248 IKRMGYHD
-255 EKNNK
+255 ERSS
-260 DNYDWLPK
+260 
-268 DVTRDFLERN
+268 DVTKDFWESNRIKA
-278 DGIIANTK
+278 DTK

-356 NNPNDQK
+356 NNLNDQK

-378 NTLNIIDKL
+378 DTLNIIDKL

-397 STDQFITDF
+397 ATDQFITDF
-406 NENTKELVIKN
+406 DENTKELVIKN

-433 ASMKNVS
+433 ASMKNVG
-440 PGDEVKNIA
+440 PGEVVKNIA
-449 YINGNPTNEVST
+449 YVNGNPTNEVST
-461 KKNPLV
+461 RKNPIV
-467 EIIKVSKDDAES
+467 EFILSAEYDDPS
-479 NLLEG
+479 LLEG
-484 AVFKLTTKGGKAVKD
+484 AVFKLTTKEGETVRD
-499 VYNQYIKTF
+499 IYNEEIKTF
-508 TSSSEGPIKFE
+508 TFKDGEPLRFE
-519 LPNGDY
+519 LPDGVYN
-525 KLEEIKAPKGY
+525 LEQIKAPDGY
-536 KLDKTTIGFTVND
+536 ELNKTPIQFIVNEDSKVVKVPLEGNPIKTTVNLA
-549 ESKIVKLIVKD
+549 IH
-560 EPLPTSCNLVIN
+560 
-572 KINEKGVPILGAR
+572 KINEKGLPILGAN
-585 FKFFKEESPKKP
+585 FKLFKEESPKKP

-602 NKNSKV
+602 NKNLKV
-608 YELDQMGDGKLTP
+608 YELDPMGVGKLIP
-621 SKNDASFKINNLPY
+621 SKDGASFKINNLPY
-635 GKYILKEVQAPK
+635 GKYILKEVKAPK

-652 EDIYITLDYKKS
+652 DDIYITLGFEES
-664 FYKIGKEGEEIIL
+664 FYRLGKQGEKIIL

-687 ISVKNIPRIIL
+687 ISVENVPRIIL
-698 PETGGSGTFKFSF
+698 PETGGSGTSKFSF
-711 IGITLLAGVLSLLVT
+711 IGITLLAGVLSLVST
-726 TEFILR
+726 TEFVLKER
-732 ERKN
+732 EN

>member
-1 MKNSKNFNIFILWSV
+1 MKNSKNFNIFTLWSV
-16 VIFMILIMIFPGSI
+16 VISMIVIMIFPGSI
-30 VLGEETKSV
+30 VLGEESKSV

-133 VGNSNIRKGISYP
+133 VGNSNIRKGVSYP

-155 STIYITGEEYSHP
+155 STVYITGEEYSHP
-168 SSGRQYPLMYK
+168 SSGGQYPLMYK
-179 TADLPMAAT
+179 TADLPTAAT

-216 DGSDPNTRSYL
+216 DGVNPNTRSYL
-227 RNAQF
+227 SNADF
-232 VDNIPK
+232 FDNIPK

-243 VNSIK
+243 VNSIC
-248 IIKGNYF
+248 IKRMGY
-255 EKNNK
+255 
-260 DNYDWLPK
+260 YDERSS
-268 DVTRDFLERN
+268 DVTKDFWESNRIKA
-278 DGIIANTK
+278 DTK

-356 NNPNDQK
+356 NNLNDQK

-378 NTLNIIDKL
+378 DTLNIIDKL

-397 STDQFITDF
+397 ATDQFITDF
-406 NENTKELVIKN
+406 DENTKELVIKN

-433 ASMKNVS
+433 ASMKNVG
-440 PGDEVKNIA
+440 PGEVVKNIA
-449 YINGNPTNEVST
+449 YVNGNPTNEVST
-461 KKNPLV
+461 RKNPIV
-467 EIIKVSKDDAES
+467 EIIKVSKDDVES

-484 AVFKLTTKGGKAVKD
+484 AVFKLTTKDGKTVKD
-499 VYNQYIKTF
+499 VYNQGVKTF
-508 TSSSEGPIKFE
+508 TTSSEGSIRFE

-525 KLEEIKAPKGY
+525 KLEEIKAPNGY
-536 KLDKTTIGFTVND
+536 KLDQTPIEFTVND
-549 ESKIVKLIVKD
+549 ESKIVKVVAKD
-560 EPLPTSCNLVIN
+560 DPLPTTCNLVIN
-572 KINEKGVPILGAR
+572 KINEKEIPILGAK
-585 FKFFKEESPKKP
+585 FKLFEESNPKKVL
-597 IKFAY
+597 KFSSQ
-602 NKNSKV
+602 KNN
-608 YELDQMGDGKLTP
+608 YELNQNGVGKLTP
-621 SKNDASFKINNLPY
+621 SGKNASFKINNLPY
-635 GKYILKEVQAPK
+635 GNYILKEVQAPK

-652 EDIYITLDYKKS
+652 DDIYITLGYEEN
-664 FYKIGKEGEEIIL
+664 FYKVGKEGEKIIL

-687 ISVKNIPRIIL
+687 ISVENVPRIIL
-698 PETGGSGTFKFSF
+698 PETGGCGTSKFSL
-711 IGITLLAGVLSLLVT
+711 IGITLLAGVLSIVST
-726 TEFILR
+726 TKFVLKER
-732 ERKN
+732 EN

>member
-1 MKNSKNFNIFILWSV
+1 MKNSKNFNIFTLWSV
-16 VIFMILIMIFPGSI
+16 VISMILIMISPGSI
-30 VLGEETKSV
+30 VLGEEAKSV

-133 VGNSNIRKGISYP
+133 VGNSNIRKGVSYP

-155 STIYITGEEYSHP
+155 STVYITGEEYSHP
-168 SSGRQYPLMYK
+168 SSGGQYPLMYK
-179 TADLPMAAT
+179 TADLPTAAT

-216 DGSDPNTRSYL
+216 DGVNPNTRSYL
-227 RNAQF
+227 SNADF
-232 VDNIPK
+232 FDNIPK

-243 VNSIK
+243 VNSIC
-248 IIKGNYF
+248 IKRMGY
-255 EKNNK
+255 
-260 DNYDWLPK
+260 YDERSS
-268 DVTRDFLERN
+268 DVTKDFWESNRIKA
-278 DGIIANTK
+278 DTK

-378 NTLNIIDKL
+378 DTLNIIDKL

-397 STDQFITDF
+397 ATDQFITDF
-406 NENTKELVIKN
+406 DENTKELVIKN

-433 ASMKNVS
+433 ASMKNVG
-440 PGDEVKNIA
+440 PGEVVKNIA
-449 YINGNPTNEVST
+449 YVNGNPTNEVST
-461 KKNPLV
+461 RKNPIV
-467 EIIKVSKDDAES
+467 EFILSAEYDDPS
-479 NLLEG
+479 LLEG
-484 AVFKLTTKGGKAVKD
+484 AVFKLTTKEGETVRD
-499 VYNQYIKTF
+499 IYNEEIKTF
-508 TSSSEGPIKFE
+508 TFENGEPVSFE
-519 LPNGDY
+519 LPDGVYN
-525 KLEEIKAPKGY
+525 LEQIKAPEGY
-536 KLDKTTIGFTVND
+536 ELNKTPIQFIVNEDSKVVKVPWEGNPIKTTVNLA
-549 ESKIVKLIVKD
+549 IH
-560 EPLPTSCNLVIN
+560 
-572 KINEKGVPILGAR
+572 KINEKGVPILGAN
-585 FKFFKEESPKKP
+585 FKLFKEENPKKP

-602 NKNSKV
+602 NKNLKV
-608 YELDQMGDGKLTP
+608 YELDPMGGGKLIP
-621 SKNDASFKINNLPY
+621 SKDGASFKINNLPY
-635 GKYILKEVQAPK
+635 GKYILKEVKAPK

-652 EDIYITLDYKKS
+652 DDIYITLDFEES
-664 FYKIGKEGEEIIL
+664 FYRVGKEGKKIIL

-687 ISVKNIPRIIL
+687 ISVENVPRIIL
-698 PETGGSGTFKFSF
+698 PETGGSGTSKFSF
-711 IGITLLAGVLSLLVT
+711 IGITLLAAVLSLVST
-726 TEFILR
+726 TEFVLKER
-732 ERKN
+732 EN

>member
-1 MKNSKNFNIFILWSV
+1 MKNSKNFNIFTLWSV
-16 VIFMILIMIFPGSI
+16 VISMIVIMIFPGSI
-30 VLGEETKSV
+30 VLGEESKSV

-133 VGNSNIRKGISYP
+133 VGNSNIRKGVSYP

-155 STIYITGEEYSHP
+155 STVYITGEEYSHP
-168 SSGRQYPLMYK
+168 SSGGQYPLMYK
-179 TADLPMAAT
+179 TADLPTAAT

-216 DGSDPNTRSYL
+216 DGVNPNTRSYL
-227 RNAQF
+227 SNADF
-232 VDNIPK
+232 FDNIPK

-243 VNSIK
+243 VNSIS
-248 IIKGNYF
+248 IKRMGY
-255 EKNNK
+255 
-260 DNYDWLPK
+260 YDERSS
-268 DVTRDFLERN
+268 DVTKDFWESNRIKA
-278 DGIIANTK
+278 DTK

-378 NTLNIIDKL
+378 DTLNIIDKL

-397 STDQFITDF
+397 ATDQFITDF

-433 ASMKNVS
+433 ASMKNVG
-440 PGDEVKNIA
+440 PGEVVKNIA
-449 YINGNPTNEVST
+449 YVNGNPTNEVST
-461 KKNPLV
+461 KKNPIV
-467 EIIKVSKDDAES
+467 EFILSAEYDDPS
-479 NLLEG
+479 LLEG
-484 AVFKLTTKGGKAVKD
+484 AVFKLTTKEGETVRD
-499 VYNQYIKTF
+499 IYNEEIKTF
-508 TSSSEGPIKFE
+508 TFKDGEPLRFE
-519 LPNGDY
+519 LPDGVYN
-525 KLEEIKAPKGY
+525 LEQIKAPDGY
-536 KLDKTTIGFTVND
+536 ELNKTPIQFIVNEDSKVVKVPLEGNPIKTTVNLA
-549 ESKIVKLIVKD
+549 IH
-560 EPLPTSCNLVIN
+560 
-572 KINEKGVPILGAR
+572 KINEKGLPILGAN
-585 FKFFKEESPKKP
+585 FKLFKEESPKKP

-602 NKNSKV
+602 NKNLKV
-608 YELDQMGDGKLTP
+608 YELDPMGGGKLIP
-621 SKNDASFKINNLPY
+621 SKDGASFKINNLPY
-635 GKYILKEVQAPK
+635 GKYILKEVKAPK

-652 EDIYITLDYKKS
+652 DDIYITLGFKES
-664 FYKIGKEGEEIIL
+664 FYRVGKQGKKIIL

-687 ISVKNIPRIIL
+687 ISVENVPRIIL
-698 PETGGSGTFKFSF
+698 PETGGRGTSKFSF
-711 IGITLLAGVLSLLVT
+711 IGITLLACVLSLVST
-726 TEFILR
+726 TEFVLKER
-732 ERKN
+732 EN

>member
-1 MKNSKNFNIFILWSV
+1 MKNSKNFNIFTLWSV
-16 VIFMILIMIFPGSI
+16 VISMIVIMIFPGSI
-30 VLGEETKSV
+30 VLGEESKSV

-133 VGNSNIRKGISYP
+133 VGNSNIRNGVSYP

-155 STIYITGEEYSHP
+155 STVYITGEEYSHP
-168 SSGRQYPLMYK
+168 SSGGQYPLMYK
-179 TADLPMAAT
+179 TADLPTAAT

-216 DGSDPNTRSYL
+216 DGVNPNTRSYL
-227 RNAQF
+227 SNADF
-232 VDNIPK
+232 FDNIPK

-243 VNSIK
+243 VNSIC
-248 IIKGNYF
+248 IKRMGY
-255 EKNNK
+255 
-260 DNYDWLPK
+260 YDERSS
-268 DVTRDFLERN
+268 DVTKDFWESNRIKA
-278 DGIIANTK
+278 DTK

-378 NTLNIIDKL
+378 DTLNIIDKL

-397 STDQFITDF
+397 ATDQFITDF
-406 NENTKELVIKN
+406 DENTKELVIKN

-433 ASMKNVS
+433 ASMKNVG
-440 PGDEVKNIA
+440 PGEIVKNIA
-449 YINGNPTNEVST
+449 YVNGNPTNEVST
-461 KKNPLV
+461 RKNPIVKFVLSA
-467 EIIKVSKDDAES
+467 EYDDPS
-479 NLLEG
+479 LIEG
-484 AVFKLTTKGGKAVKD
+484 AVFKLTTKEGETVRD
-499 VYNQYIKTF
+499 IYNEEIKTF
-508 TSSSEGPIKFE
+508 TFKDGDTLSFE
-519 LPNGDY
+519 LPDGVYN
-525 KLEEIKAPKGY
+525 LEQIKAPEGY
-536 KLDKTTIGFTVND
+536 ELNKTPIQFIVNEDSKVVKVPWEGNPIKTTVNL
-549 ESKIVKLIVKD
+549 EIH
-560 EPLPTSCNLVIN
+560 
-572 KINEKGVPILGAR
+572 KINEKGLPILGAN
-585 FKFFKEESPKKP
+585 FKLFKEESPKKP

-602 NKNSKV
+602 NKNFKV
-608 YELDQMGDGKLTP
+608 YELDSMGGGKLIP
-621 SKNDASFKINNLPY
+621 SKDGASFKINNLPY
-635 GKYILKEVQAPK
+635 GKYILKEVKAPK

-652 EDIYITLDYKKS
+652 DDIYITLDSEES
-664 FYKIGKEGEEIIL
+664 FYRVGKQGKKIIL

-687 ISVKNIPRIIL
+687 ISVENVPRIIL
-698 PETGGSGTFKFSF
+698 PETGGSGTSKFSF
-711 IGITLLAGVLSLLVT
+711 IGITLLAGVLSLVST
-726 TEFILR
+726 TEFVLKER
-732 ERKN
+732 EN